1 MRINFKKLFATV
13 AILGIG
19 VSTFTPLT
27 TYAVNDKDVQISGG
41 GGGASKI
48 DSTISQK
55 AQDEANA
62 MLTENPDQVAS
73 ILTTV
78 LQNPNAALESEQYRA
93 VVNAFKNAPA
103 SVVEAVKNSKNLGK
117 NVFATFQNSPELRAT
132 LNQLFRD
139 SGNFFENIN
148 KLIDVRDNQSNGSQ
162 TVSNGVDGTP
172 SVLQSTMY
180 QTLLP
185 SIIYSRSQASNSA
198 GATVVSLS
206 DISKYS
212 VYSDGSTAQ
221 RYGFVTKQDKVQP
234 EGSQLANYLLAL
246 YSYDYLV
253 PVPKDLNGGNPVSV
267 FFNKVVRWATG
278 NSVPEYTPSSIA
290 LSMAAFFGSIYDAA
304 TSFLKMVFEGVKS
317 LNWNFIFGFTK
328 EGQATGFIGS
338 IMQVVS
344 EKLGF
349 SSGLVQALRYFIIT
363 IIFISFVVFIMVAM
377 GARSRTR
384 IRKGLINF
392 VVRIV
397 VIFVFIPVSGKFTDL
412 IGEMASGITGDFTT
426 PSRINSMFVL
436 DTLDWAATT
445 NLSFAPIT
453 NASPSTNTLDVFKGT
468 YEPTFE
474 NVQKLTQSVIKR
486 SEVAGLTTDK
496 TSAADLLNKVS
507 SREVVSVNAYFARLA
522 SAQSVG
528 SSSIAA
534 SNLPTSIS
542 SYHNPDGSE
551 AKINIP
557 FENIKPAFLSTKES
571 SEDEEGS
578 SSSDSSRAIYKWQV
592 NSGSKDT
599 LVELDSKAK
608 MVVEPIRWYNLDTYI
623 YGARLPDTMA
633 KEHANYSN
641 YINASGT
648 SQLNDPK
655 TGKAASDSL
664 KDALTA
670 NANVIA
676 LYNQYGGVAKITPG
690 GDPSLST
697 QTVAFLLQSEFSNGS
712 LTYRGYNTIASKTG
726 ETKNT
731 GVNGN
736 AFVRYTIPN
745 SGDVDLISKV
755 FSILTLWMCSAVV
768 AVYALIWVLKGPII
782 STLLITGKSFLKAA
796 ITGDITAAIK
806 FVAGDAAIKFSATFA
821 AVGTYMTL
829 GIMGGIINAIQG
841 LPTSYVNNNWVAK
854 IPIVGDFISSVAALI
869 GGMFICTLLTLA
881 LVWPIMRL
889 NLGGRG
895 KGKKPL
901 YAGFLGI
908 FIMIPYILFEALDEY
923 LEIIYQRVYG
933 KSRSR
938 TFGAKL
944 RNQADPIDQKK
955 LAGNLAKN
963 TAVVAAKAGLAT
975 MTGGASTAV
984 TSALGGAGTTLA
996 AQAGKTVLGAKS
1008 AANRFGGN
1016 MVDTLANMTGAP
1028 TGTGKDGMLR
1038 NVANGL
1044 KSNAEGYADE
1054 ASKVHVPTLAEA
1066 YKDHLD
1072 QHGLEKADN
1081 VEAIRRANQESGLSV
1096 SQRVANQH
1104 ERDRVENEK
1113 NRLIDADG
1121 ATAIKNIDELAASL
1135 ASAQAAEDA
1144 KKAEA
1149 QTTEDAKKVTVESNE
1164 TYTPTGKAGRTRKK
1178 VDGSHITAGNVT
1190 IQAQQVTAGGGSST
1204 TIKAENSTLDTV
1216 SRDGSM
1222 SGAPT
1227 TVQRDGSVAQA
1238 EQMAARL
1245 NQAVAGIEERISARK
1260 DVYVSDD
1267 ERKRLDSDKA
1277 VANREAIMK
1286 MQSSMNETMKAFDE
1300 TAEKL
1305 AKAHQLRTA
1314 YEGDKEKVD
1323 KIDKYITSL
1332 QNTNDN
1338 LKAKM
1343 EQITSVADKQLD
1355 RRVQLD
1361 IDNEKIAATID
1372 KSLNAGF
1379 TGAMRHAATAI
1390 SDLANNRDN
1399 AQALRD
1405 DWDRR
1410 VANKPESDADYQ
1422 ARQEKANAQNDAMSS
1437 ELTQELINEVR
1448 GLREESE
1455 YTNDLLLNDGLRR

>member
-1 MRINFKKLFATV
+1 MRINFKKLFAAV

-48 DSTISQK
+48 DAPISQK

-132 LNQLFRD
+132 LSQLFRD
-139 SGNFFENIN
+139 SGNFFENVN
-148 KLIDVRDNQSNGSQ
+148 KLIDVRDNQSSGSQ

-212 VYSDGSTAQ
+212 VYSDGSNAQ

-267 FFNKVVRWATG
+267 FFNKVIRWATG

-453 NASPSTNTLDVFKGT
+453 NSSPSTNTLDIFTEK
-468 YEPTFE
+468 YKPTFE

-534 SNLPTSIS
+534 SNLPAKIS

-592 NSGSKDT
+592 NSGSKDS

-670 NANVIA
+670 NANIIA

-697 QTVAFLLQSEFSNGS
+697 QTVAFLLQSEYSNGS

-796 ITGDITAAIK
+796 IAGDITAAIK
-806 FVAGDAAIKFSATFA
+806 FLAGDAAIKFSATFA

-829 GIMGGIINAIQG
+829 GIMGGIINSIQG

-955 LAGNLAKN
+955 LVGNLAKN
-963 TAVVAAKAGLAT
+963 TAVVTAKAGLAT

-1038 NVANGL
+1038 NLANGL
-1044 KSNAEGYADE
+1044 KSNAAGLADE

-1066 YKDHLD
+1066 YQEHRD
-1072 QHGLEKADN
+1072 QNAFEKADN
-1081 VEAIRRANQESGLSV
+1081 VEAIRRANRESGLSV
-1096 SQRVANQH
+1096 SQRVENQY
-1104 ERDRVENEK
+1104 ERDRIEKEK
-1113 NRLIDADG
+1113 NRLIDSDG
-1121 ATAIKNIDELAASL
+1121 ATAIKNIDELATSL
-1135 ASAQAAEDA
+1135 ASAQASEDA
-1144 KKAEA
+1144 KKE
-1149 QTTEDAKKVTVESNE
+1149 TTEATG
-1164 TYTPTGKAGRTRKK
+1164 TYTPTGKAGRTRKQ
-1178 VDGSHITAGNVT
+1178 VDGSHITAGNVK
-1190 IQAQQVTAGGGSST
+1190 IQTQQVTAEGGSST
-1204 TIKAENSTLDTV
+1204 TIKADNSTLESV

-1222 SGAPT
+1222 TGAPT

-1245 NQAVAGIEERISARK
+1245 NQAVAGIEERINARK

-1267 ERKRLDSDKA
+1267 ERKRLDSSKA

-1286 MQSSMNETMKAFDE
+1286 MQTSMNETMKAFDE
-1300 TAEKL
+1300 TAQKL
-1305 AKAHQLRTA
+1305 AKAHELRKS
-1314 YEGDKEKVD
+1314 YENDQEKVD
-1323 KIDKYITSL
+1323 KIDKYINSL
-1332 QNTNDN
+1332 QSNNDN
-1338 LKAKM
+1338 LKAKLT
-1343 EQITSVADKQLD
+1343 QITSFADKQLD
-1355 RRVQLD
+1355 RRVKLD

-1372 KSLNAGF
+1372 KSLNTGF
-1379 TGAMRHAATAI
+1379 TGAMRHAATAV

-1422 ARQEKANAQNDAMSS
+1422 ARMEKANTQNDAMSS
-1437 ELTQELINEVR
+1437 ELAQELVNEVR

-1455 YTNDLLLNDGLRR
+1455 YTNDLLLNEGIRR

>member
-1 MRINFKKLFATV
+1 MRIKRINFKKLFAVV

-27 TYAVNDKDVQISGG
+27 TYAIGGNDTNVGISPQEGG
-41 GGGASKI
+41 EGTAPKI
-48 DSTISQK
+48 DSFISQK
-55 AQDEANA
+55 SQDEANA
-62 MLTENPDQVAS
+62 MLTDNPDQVAS

-78 LQNPNAALESEQYRA
+78 LQNPQAALESEQYRA
-93 VVNAFKNAPA
+93 VVNAFKNAPD

-132 LNQLFRD
+132 LNQLFKD

-212 VYSDGSTAQ
+212 VYSDGSNAQ

-267 FFNKVVRWATG
+267 FFNKVIRWATG

-453 NASPSTNTLDVFKGT
+453 NSSPSTNTLDIFTEK
-468 YEPTFE
+468 YKPTFE

-534 SNLPTSIS
+534 SNLPAKIS

-592 NSGSKDT
+592 NSGSKDS

-670 NANVIA
+670 NANIIA

-697 QTVAFLLQSEFSNGS
+697 QTVAFLLQSEYSNGS

-806 FVAGDAAIKFSATFA
+806 FLAGDAAIKFSATFA

-829 GIMGGIINAIQG
+829 GIMGGIINSIQG

-963 TAVVAAKAGLAT
+963 TATVAAKAGLAT

-984 TSALGGAGTTLA
+984 TSALGGAGATLA
-996 AQAGKTVLGAKS
+996 AQAGKTMLGAKS

-1016 MVDTLANMTGAP
+1016 MVDKVANFTGAP
-1028 TGTGKDGMLR
+1028 SGTGKDGMLR
-1038 NVANGL
+1038 NLANGL
-1044 KSNAEGYADE
+1044 KSNADGLADE
-1054 ASKVHVPTLAEA
+1054 ASKVHVPTLSEA
-1066 YKDHLD
+1066 YQEHRD
-1072 QHGLEKADN
+1072 QNAFEKADN
-1081 VEAIRRANQESGLSV
+1081 VEAIRRANRESGLSV
-1096 SQRVANQH
+1096 SQRVENQY
-1104 ERDRVENEK
+1104 ERDRIEKEK
-1113 NRLIDADG
+1113 NRLIDADS

-1135 ASAQAAEDA
+1135 ASAQASEDA
-1144 KKAEA
+1144 KKA
-1149 QTTEDAKKVTVESNE
+1149 TTEANG
-1164 TYTPTGKAGRTRKK
+1164 TYTPTGKAGRTRKQ
-1178 VDGSHITAGNVT
+1178 VDGSHITAGNVK
-1190 IQAQQVTAGGGSST
+1190 IQTQQVTAEGGSST
-1204 TIKAENSTLDTV
+1204 TIKADNSTLDAV

-1222 SGAPT
+1222 TSAPS

-1245 NQAVAGIEERISARK
+1245 NQAVAGIEERINARK

-1267 ERKRLDSDKA
+1267 ERKRLDSSKA

-1286 MQSSMNETMKAFDE
+1286 MQTSMNETMKAFDE
-1300 TAEKL
+1300 TAQKL
-1305 AKAHQLRTA
+1305 AKAHELRKS
-1314 YEGDKEKVD
+1314 YENDQEKVD
-1323 KIDKYITSL
+1323 KIDKYINSL
-1332 QNTNDN
+1332 QSNNDN
-1338 LKAKM
+1338 LKAKLT
-1343 EQITSVADKQLD
+1343 QITSVADKQLD

-1372 KSLNAGF
+1372 KSLNTGF
-1379 TGAMRHAATAI
+1379 TGAMRHVATAV

-1422 ARQEKANAQNDAMSS
+1422 ARMEKANTQNDAMSS
-1437 ELTQELINEVR
+1437 ELAQELVNEVR

-1455 YTNDLLLNDGLRR
+1455 YTNDLLVNEGIRR

>member
-1 MRINFKKLFATV
+1 MRINFKKIFAVV
-13 AILGIG
+13 AIIGIG
-19 VSTFTPLT
+19 VATFTPLT
-27 TYAVNDKDVQISGG
+27 TYAVSDTDAQIIGG
-41 GGGASKI
+41 TGGVNKI
-48 DSTISQK
+48 DSSISQK
-55 AQDEANA
+55 VQDEANT
-62 MLTENPDQVAS
+62 MLTDDPDQVAS

-78 LQNPNAALESEQYRA
+78 LQNPKSALESEQYRA

-103 SVVEAVKNSKNLGK
+103 SVVQAVKNSKNLGK
-117 NVFATFQNSPELRAT
+117 NVIATLQNNPELRKT
-132 LNQLFRD
+132 LGQLFRD
-139 SGNFFENIN
+139 SGNFFENVN
-148 KLIDVRDNQSNGSQ
+148 QLIDVRDNQGSGSQ
-162 TVSNGVDGTP
+162 TVSSGVDGSP

-198 GATVVSLS
+198 GATVVSLA
-206 DISKYS
+206 DIEKYS
-212 VYSDGSTAQ
+212 VYVEGTNNNQ
-221 RYGFVTKQDKVQP
+221 RYGFVTKQNKTQP
-234 EGSQLANYLLAL
+234 EGAKLANYLLAL
-246 YSYDYLV
+246 YHYDYLV
-253 PVPKDLNGGNPVSV
+253 PVPKDLNGGNPVST

-290 LSMAAFFGSIYDAA
+290 LGMAAFFGSIYDAA
-304 TSFLKMVFEGVKS
+304 TSFLKLVFEGVKS

-338 IMQVVS
+338 IIQTVS

-349 SSGLVQALRYFIIT
+349 SSGLLQALRYFIIT
-363 IIFISFVVFIMVAM
+363 IIFISFVIFVMVAM

-426 PSRINSMFVL
+426 PSRVNSMFVL

-453 NASPSTNTLDVFKGT
+453 NASPSTNTLDIFKGT
-468 YEPTFE
+468 YEPTFD

-507 SREVVSVNAYFARLA
+507 SREVVSVNAYFSRIA

-534 SNLPTSIS
+534 SNLPTNIS
-542 SYHNPDGSE
+542 SYKNPDGSD

-578 SSSDSSRAIYKWQV
+578 SSSDSSLAIYKWQV
-592 NSGSKDT
+592 NSGSKES

-648 SQLNDPK
+648 SQLNDPR
-655 TGKAASDSL
+655 TGKAASDAL
-664 KDALTA
+664 KDALIA
-670 NANVIA
+670 NSNIIA
-676 LYNQYGGVAKITPG
+676 LYNQYAGVAKITPG

-745 SGDVDLISKV
+745 SGDTDLISKV
-755 FSILTLWMCSAVV
+755 FSLLTLWMCSAVV

-782 STLLITGKSFLKAA
+782 ATLLITGKSFLKAA
-796 ITGDITAAIK
+796 VTGDITAAIK

-854 IPIVGDFISSVAALI
+854 IPIVGDFISSVSALI

-955 LAGNLAKN
+955 LVGNLAKN
-963 TAVVAAKAGLAT
+963 TATIAAKAGLAT

-984 TSALGGAGTTLA
+984 TSALGGAGSTLA
-996 AQAGKTVLGAKS
+996 AQAGKTLLGTKS
-1008 AANRFGGN
+1008 AASRFGGGL
-1016 MVDTLANMTGAP
+1016 VDKVADFTGAP
-1028 TGTGKDGMLR
+1028 TGTGKDGILR
-1038 NVANGL
+1038 NLASGL
-1044 KSNAEGYADE
+1044 KTSAEGYADE
-1054 ASKVHVPTLAEA
+1054 AGKVHVPTLAEA
-1066 YKDHLD
+1066 YKEHRD
-1072 QHGLEKADN
+1072 QNALESD
-1081 VEAIRRANQESGLSV
+1081 VEAIRRANRESGLSV
-1096 SQRVANQH
+1096 SQRVTNQY
-1104 ERDRVENEK
+1104 ERDQIEKEK

-1135 ASAQAAEDA
+1135 AAAQASEDV
-1144 KKAEA
+1144 KKATAEA
-1149 QTTEDAKKVTVESNE
+1149 NG

-1178 VDGSHITAGNVT
+1178 VDGSHITAENVT
-1190 IQAQQVTAGGGSST
+1190 IQTQQVTAEGGSST
-1204 TIKAENSTLDTV
+1204 TIKSDNSTLDAV

-1222 SGAPT
+1222 TGTPT

-1245 NQAVAGIEERISARK
+1245 NQAVAGIEERINARK

-1286 MQSSMNETMKAFDE
+1286 MQTSMNETMKAFDE
-1300 TAEKL
+1300 ASAKL
-1305 AKAHQLRTA
+1305 AKAHQLREA
-1314 YEGDKEKVD
+1314 YGNDTEKVD
-1323 KIDKYITSL
+1323 KIDKYINSL
-1332 QNTNDN
+1332 QSTTDN
-1338 LKAKM
+1338 LKVKM
-1343 EQITSVADKQLD
+1343 SQITSVADKQLD
-1355 RRVQLD
+1355 RRVKLD

-1422 ARQEKANAQNDAMSS
+1422 ARMEKANTQNDAMSS
-1437 ELTQELINEVR
+1437 ELAQELINEVR

-1455 YTNDLLLNDGLRR
+1455 YTNDLLLNEGIRR

>member
-1 MRINFKKLFATV
+1 MRINFKKIFAVV

-27 TYAVNDKDVQISGG
+27 TYAVSGTDTQIVGG
-41 GGGASKI
+41 TGGVNKI
-48 DSTISQK
+48 DSSISQK
-55 AQDEANA
+55 AQDEANT
-62 MLTENPDQVAS
+62 MLTDDPDQVAS

-78 LQNPNAALESEQYRA
+78 LQNPQAALESEQYRA

-103 SVVEAVKNSKNLGK
+103 SVVQAVKNSKNLGK
-117 NVFATFQNSPELRAT
+117 NVIATLQNNPELRKT
-132 LNQLFRD
+132 LGQLFRD
-139 SGNFFENIN
+139 SGNFFENVN
-148 KLIDVRDNQSNGSQ
+148 QLIDVRDNQGSGSQ
-162 TVSNGVDGTP
+162 TVSSGVDGTP

-198 GATVVSLS
+198 GATVVSLA
-206 DISKYS
+206 DIEKYG
-212 VYSDGSTAQ
+212 VYVEGTNNPQ
-221 RYGFVTKQDKVQP
+221 RYGFVTKQNKTQP
-234 EGSQLANYLLAL
+234 EGTKLANYLLAL
-246 YSYDYLV
+246 YHYDYLV
-253 PVPKDLNGGNPVSV
+253 PVPKDLNGGNLVST

-278 NSVPEYTPSSIA
+278 TSVPEYTPSSIA
-290 LSMAAFFGSIYDAA
+290 LGMAAFFGSIYDAA
-304 TSFLKMVFEGVKS
+304 TSFLKLVFEGVKS

-338 IMQVVS
+338 IIQTVS

-349 SSGLVQALRYFIIT
+349 SSGLLQALRYFIIT
-363 IIFISFVVFIMVAM
+363 IIFISFVIFVMVAM

-412 IGEMASGITGDFTT
+412 IGEMASGITGDFST
-426 PSRINSMFVL
+426 PSRVNSMFVL

-445 NLSFAPIT
+445 NLSLAPIT
-453 NASPSTNTLDVFKGT
+453 NASPSTNTLDIFKGT
-468 YEPTFE
+468 YEPTFD

-507 SREVVSVNAYFARLA
+507 SREVVSVNAYFARVS

-534 SNLPTSIS
+534 SNLPTNIS
-542 SYHNPDGSE
+542 SYRNPDGSD

-571 SEDEEGS
+571 SDDEEGS
-578 SSSDSSRAIYKWQV
+578 SSSDSSLAIYKWQV
-592 NSGSKDT
+592 NSGSKDS

-608 MVVEPIRWYNLDTYI
+608 MVVEPVRWYNLDTYI

-648 SQLNDPK
+648 SQLNDPRS
-655 TGKAASDSL
+655 GKAASDAL
-664 KDALTA
+664 KDSLVA
-670 NANVIA
+670 NANIIA
-676 LYNQYGGVAKITPG
+676 LYNQYAGVAKITPS

-697 QTVAFLLQSEFSNGS
+697 QTVAFLLQSEYSNGS

-745 SGDVDLISKV
+745 SGDTDLISKV
-755 FSILTLWMCSAVV
+755 FSLLTLWMCSAVV

-796 ITGDITAAIK
+796 VTGDITAAIK

-955 LAGNLAKN
+955 LVGNLAKN
-963 TAVVAAKAGLAT
+963 TATVTAKAGLAT

-984 TSALGGAGTTLA
+984 TSALGGAGATLA
-996 AQAGKTVLGAKS
+996 AQAGKTMLGAKS

-1016 MVDTLANMTGAP
+1016 MVDKVANFTGAP
-1028 TGTGKDGMLR
+1028 SGTGKDGMLR
-1038 NVANGL
+1038 NLSNGL
-1044 KSNAEGYADE
+1044 KSNAAGLADE
-1054 ASKVHVPTLAEA
+1054 ASKVHVPTLSEA
-1066 YKDHLD
+1066 YQEHRD
-1072 QHGLEKADN
+1072 QNAFEKADN
-1081 VEAIRRANQESGLSV
+1081 VEAIRRANRESGLSV
-1096 SQRVANQH
+1096 SQRVENQY
-1104 ERDRVENEK
+1104 ERDRIEKEK
-1113 NRLIDADG
+1113 NRLIDADS

-1135 ASAQAAEDA
+1135 ALAQASEDA
-1144 KKAEA
+1144 KKE
-1149 QTTEDAKKVTVESNE
+1149 TTEANG
-1164 TYTPTGKAGRTRKK
+1164 TYTPTGKTERTRKQ
-1178 VDGSHITAGNVT
+1178 VDGSHITAGNVK
-1190 IQAQQVTAGGGSST
+1190 IQTQQVTAEGGSST
-1204 TIKAENSTLDTV
+1204 TIKADNSTLESV

-1222 SGAPT
+1222 TGAPT

-1245 NQAVAGIEERISARK
+1245 NQAVAGIEERINARK

-1267 ERKRLDSDKA
+1267 ERKRLDSSKA

-1286 MQSSMNETMKAFDE
+1286 MQTSMNETMKAFDE
-1300 TAEKL
+1300 TAQKL
-1305 AKAHQLRTA
+1305 AKAHELRKS
-1314 YEGDKEKVD
+1314 YENDQEKVD
-1323 KIDKYITSL
+1323 KIDKYINSL
-1332 QNTNDN
+1332 QSNNDN
-1338 LKAKM
+1338 LKAKLT
-1343 EQITSVADKQLD
+1343 QITSVADKQLD
-1355 RRVQLD
+1355 RRVKLD
-1361 IDNEKIAATID
+1361 IDNEKIASTID
-1372 KSLNAGF
+1372 KSLNTGF

-1422 ARQEKANAQNDAMSS
+1422 ARMEKANTQNDAMSS
-1437 ELTQELINEVR
+1437 ELAQELVNEVR

-1455 YTNDLLLNDGLRR
+1455 YTNDLLLNEGIRR

>member
-1 MRINFKKLFATV
+1 MRINFKKLFAAV

-48 DSTISQK
+48 DAPISQK

-132 LNQLFRD
+132 LSQLFRD
-139 SGNFFENIN
+139 SGNFFENVN
-148 KLIDVRDNQSNGSQ
+148 KLIDVRDNQSSGSQ

-212 VYSDGSTAQ
+212 VYSDGSNAQ

-267 FFNKVVRWATG
+267 FFNKVIRWATG

-453 NASPSTNTLDVFKGT
+453 NSSPSTNTLDIFTEK
-468 YEPTFE
+468 YKPTFE

-534 SNLPTSIS
+534 SNLPAKIS

-592 NSGSKDT
+592 NSGSKDS

-670 NANVIA
+670 NANIIA

-697 QTVAFLLQSEFSNGS
+697 QTVAFLLQSEYSNGS

-796 ITGDITAAIK
+796 IVGDITAAIK
-806 FVAGDAAIKFSATFA
+806 FLAGDAAIKFSATFA

-829 GIMGGIINAIQG
+829 GIMGGIINSIQG

-955 LAGNLAKN
+955 LVGNLAKN
-963 TAVVAAKAGLAT
+963 TAVVTAKAGLAT

-1038 NVANGL
+1038 NLANGL
-1044 KSNAEGYADE
+1044 KSNAAGLADE

-1066 YKDHLD
+1066 YQEHRD
-1072 QHGLEKADN
+1072 QNAFEKADN
-1081 VEAIRRANQESGLSV
+1081 VEAIRRANRESGLSV
-1096 SQRVANQH
+1096 SQRVENQY
-1104 ERDRVENEK
+1104 ERDRIEKEK
-1113 NRLIDADG
+1113 NRLIDSDG

-1135 ASAQAAEDA
+1135 ASAQASEDA
-1144 KKAEA
+1144 KKE
-1149 QTTEDAKKVTVESNE
+1149 TTEATG
-1164 TYTPTGKAGRTRKK
+1164 TYTPTGKAGRTRKQ
-1178 VDGSHITAGNVT
+1178 VDGSHITAGNVK
-1190 IQAQQVTAGGGSST
+1190 IQTQQVTAEGGSST
-1204 TIKAENSTLDTV
+1204 TIKADNSTLESV

-1222 SGAPT
+1222 TGAPT

-1245 NQAVAGIEERISARK
+1245 NQAVAGIEERINARK

-1267 ERKRLDSDKA
+1267 ERKRLDSSKA

-1286 MQSSMNETMKAFDE
+1286 MQTSMNETMKAFDD
-1300 TAEKL
+1300 TAQKL
-1305 AKAHQLRTA
+1305 AKAHELRKS
-1314 YEGDKEKVD
+1314 YENDQEKVD
-1323 KIDKYITSL
+1323 KIDKYINSL
-1332 QNTNDN
+1332 QSNNDN
-1338 LKAKM
+1338 LKAKLT
-1343 EQITSVADKQLD
+1343 QITSFADKQLD
-1355 RRVQLD
+1355 RRVKLD

-1372 KSLNAGF
+1372 KSLNTGF
-1379 TGAMRHAATAI
+1379 TGAMRHAATAV

-1422 ARQEKANAQNDAMSS
+1422 ARMEKANTQNDAMSS
-1437 ELTQELINEVR
+1437 ELAQELVNEVR

-1455 YTNDLLLNDGLRR
+1455 YTNDLLLNEGIRR

>member
-1 MRINFKKLFATV
+1 MRINFKKLFAAV

-48 DSTISQK
+48 DAPISQK

-132 LNQLFRD
+132 LSQLFRD
-139 SGNFFENIN
+139 SGNFFENVN
-148 KLIDVRDNQSNGSQ
+148 KLIDVRDNQSSGSQ

-212 VYSDGSTAQ
+212 VYSDGSNAQ

-267 FFNKVVRWATG
+267 FFNKVIRWATG

-453 NASPSTNTLDVFKGT
+453 NSSPSTNTLDIFTEK
-468 YEPTFE
+468 YKPTFE

-534 SNLPTSIS
+534 SNLPAKIS

-592 NSGSKDT
+592 NSGSKDS

-670 NANVIA
+670 NANIIA

-697 QTVAFLLQSEFSNGS
+697 QTVAFLLQSEYSNGS

-796 ITGDITAAIK
+796 IAGDITAAIK
-806 FVAGDAAIKFSATFA
+806 FLAGDAAIKFSATFA

-829 GIMGGIINAIQG
+829 GIMGGIINSIQG

-955 LAGNLAKN
+955 LVGNLAKN
-963 TAVVAAKAGLAT
+963 TAVVTAKAGLAT

-1038 NVANGL
+1038 NLANGL
-1044 KSNAEGYADE
+1044 KSNAAGLADE

-1066 YKDHLD
+1066 YQEHRD
-1072 QHGLEKADN
+1072 QNAFEKADN
-1081 VEAIRRANQESGLSV
+1081 VEAIRRANRESGLSV
-1096 SQRVANQH
+1096 SQRVENQY
-1104 ERDRVENEK
+1104 ERDRIEKEK
-1113 NRLIDADG
+1113 NRLIDSDG

-1135 ASAQAAEDA
+1135 ASAQASEDA
-1144 KKAEA
+1144 KKE
-1149 QTTEDAKKVTVESNE
+1149 TTEATG
-1164 TYTPTGKAGRTRKK
+1164 TYTPTGKAGRTRKQ
-1178 VDGSHITAGNVT
+1178 VDGSHITAGNVK
-1190 IQAQQVTAGGGSST
+1190 IQTQQVTAEGGSST
-1204 TIKAENSTLDTV
+1204 TIKADNSTLESV

-1222 SGAPT
+1222 TGAPT

-1245 NQAVAGIEERISARK
+1245 NQAVAGIEERINARK

-1267 ERKRLDSDKA
+1267 ERKRLDSSKA

-1286 MQSSMNETMKAFDE
+1286 MQTSMNETMKAFDE
-1300 TAEKL
+1300 TAQKL
-1305 AKAHQLRTA
+1305 AKAHELRKS
-1314 YEGDKEKVD
+1314 YENDQEKVD
-1323 KIDKYITSL
+1323 KIDKYINSL
-1332 QNTNDN
+1332 QSNNDN
-1338 LKAKM
+1338 LKAKLT
-1343 EQITSVADKQLD
+1343 QITSVADKQLD
-1355 RRVQLD
+1355 RRVKLD
-1361 IDNEKIAATID
+1361 IDNEKIASTID
-1372 KSLNAGF
+1372 KSLNTGF

-1422 ARQEKANAQNDAMSS
+1422 ARMEKANTQNDAMSS
-1437 ELTQELINEVR
+1437 ELAQELVNEVR

-1455 YTNDLLLNDGLRR
+1455 YTNDLLLNEGIRR

>member
-1 MRINFKKLFATV
+1 MRINFKKIFAVV

-19 VSTFTPLT
+19 VSTLTPLT
-27 TYAVNDKDVQISGG
+27 TYAVDNSNVNITGG
-41 GGGASKI
+41 GDGNGGGVYKI
-48 DSTISQK
+48 DSFISQK
-55 AQDEANA
+55 SQDEANA
-62 MLTENPDQVAS
+62 MLTDNPDQVAS

-78 LQNPNAALESEQYRA
+78 LQNPKAALESEQYRA

-103 SVVEAVKNSKNLGK
+103 SVVQAVKNSKSLGK
-117 NVFATFQNSPELRAT
+117 NVIATLQNNPELRQT
-132 LNQLFRD
+132 LSQLFKD
-139 SGNFFENIN
+139 SGNFFENVN
-148 KLIDVRDNQSNGSQ
+148 QLIDVRDNQSNGSQ
-162 TVSNGVDGTP
+162 TVSSGVNGTP

-198 GATVVSLS
+198 GATVVSLA
-206 DISKYS
+206 DIEKYG
-212 VYSDGSTAQ
+212 VYVEGTNNPQ
-221 RYGFVTKQDKVQP
+221 RYGFVTKQNKTQP
-234 EGSQLANYLLAL
+234 EGAQLANYLLAL
-246 YSYDYLV
+246 YHYDYLV
-253 PVPKDLNGGNPVSV
+253 PVPKDLNGGNPVST

-278 NSVPEYTPSSIA
+278 TSVPEYTPSSIA
-290 LSMAAFFGSIYDAA
+290 LGMAAFFGSIYDAA
-304 TSFLKMVFEGVKS
+304 TSFSKLVFEGVKS

-338 IMQVVS
+338 IIQTVS

-349 SSGLVQALRYFIIT
+349 SSGLLQALRYFIIT
-363 IIFISFVVFIMVAM
+363 IIFISFVIFVMVAM

-412 IGEMASGITGDFTT
+412 IGEMTSGITGDFTT
-426 PSRINSMFVL
+426 PSRVNSMFVL

-445 NLSFAPIT
+445 NLSLAPIT
-453 NASPSTNTLDVFKGT
+453 NASPSTNTLDIFKGT
-468 YEPTFE
+468 YEPTFD

-507 SREVVSVNAYFARLA
+507 SREVVSVNAYFARVS

-534 SNLPTSIS
+534 SNLPTNIS
-542 SYHNPDGSE
+542 SYRNPDGSE
-551 AKINIP
+551 AKVNIP

-571 SEDEEGS
+571 SEEEEGS
-578 SSSDSSRAIYKWQV
+578 SSSDSSMAIYKWQV
-592 NSGSKDT
+592 NSGSKDS

-608 MVVEPIRWYNLDTYI
+608 MVVEPVRWYNLDTYI

-648 SQLNDPK
+648 SQLNDPRS
-655 TGKAASDSL
+655 GKAASDAL
-664 KDALTA
+664 KDSLVA
-670 NANVIA
+670 NANIIA
-676 LYNQYGGVAKITPG
+676 LYNQYAGVAKITPG

-697 QTVAFLLQSEFSNGS
+697 QTVAFLLQSEYSNGS

-745 SGDVDLISKV
+745 SGDTDLISKV
-755 FSILTLWMCSAVV
+755 FSLLTLWMCSAVV

-796 ITGDITAAIK
+796 VTGDITAAIK

-854 IPIVGDFISSVAALI
+854 IPIVGDFISSVSALI

-963 TAVVAAKAGLAT
+963 TATVAAKAGLAT

-984 TSALGGAGTTLA
+984 TSALGGAGATLA
-996 AQAGKTVLGAKS
+996 AQAGKTMLGAKS

-1016 MVDTLANMTGAP
+1016 MVDKVANFTGAP

-1038 NVANGL
+1038 NLANGL
-1044 KSNAEGYADE
+1044 KSNAVGLADE

-1066 YKDHLD
+1066 YQEHRD
-1072 QHGLEKADN
+1072 QNAFEKADN
-1081 VEAIRRANQESGLSV
+1081 VEAIRRANRESGLSV
-1096 SQRVANQH
+1096 SQRVENQY
-1104 ERDRVENEK
+1104 ERDRIEKEK

-1144 KKAEA
+1144 KKA
-1149 QTTEDAKKVTVESNE
+1149 TTESNG
-1164 TYTPTGKAGRTRKK
+1164 TYTPTGKAGRTRKQ
-1178 VDGSHITAGNVT
+1178 VDGSHITAGNVK
-1190 IQAQQVTAGGGSST
+1190 IQTQQVTAEGGSST
-1204 TIKAENSTLDTV
+1204 TIKADNSTLESV

-1222 SGAPT
+1222 TGAPT

-1245 NQAVAGIEERISARK
+1245 NQAVAGIEERINARK

-1267 ERKRLDSDKA
+1267 ERKRLDSSKA

-1286 MQSSMNETMKAFDE
+1286 MQTSMNETMKAFDE
-1300 TAEKL
+1300 TAQKL
-1305 AKAHQLRTA
+1305 AKAHELRKS
-1314 YEGDKEKVD
+1314 YENDQEKVD
-1323 KIDKYITSL
+1323 KIDKYINSL
-1332 QNTNDN
+1332 QSNNDN
-1338 LKAKM
+1338 LKAKLT
-1343 EQITSVADKQLD
+1343 QITSVADKQLD
-1355 RRVQLD
+1355 RRVKLD

-1372 KSLNAGF
+1372 KSLNTGF

-1422 ARQEKANAQNDAMSS
+1422 ARMEKANTQNDAMSS
-1437 ELTQELINEVR
+1437 ELAQELVNEVR

-1455 YTNDLLLNDGLRR
+1455 YTNDLLLNEGIRR

>member
-1 MRINFKKLFATV
+1 MRINFKKIFAVV

-19 VSTFTPLT
+19 VATFTPLT
-27 TYAVNDKDVQISGG
+27 TYAVDNSNVNITGG
-41 GGGASKI
+41 GDGNGGGVYKI
-48 DSTISQK
+48 DSFISQK
-55 AQDEANA
+55 SQDEANA
-62 MLTENPDQVAS
+62 MLTDNPDQVAS

-78 LQNPNAALESEQYRA
+78 LQNPKAALESEQYRA

-103 SVVEAVKNSKNLGK
+103 SVVQAVKNSKSLGK
-117 NVFATFQNSPELRAT
+117 NVIATLQNNPELRQT
-132 LNQLFRD
+132 LSQLFKD
-139 SGNFFENIN
+139 SGNFFENVN
-148 KLIDVRDNQSNGSQ
+148 QLIDVRDNQSNGSQ
-162 TVSNGVDGTP
+162 TVSSGVNGTP

-198 GATVVSLS
+198 GATVVSLA
-206 DISKYS
+206 DIEKYG
-212 VYSDGSTAQ
+212 VYVEGTNNPQ
-221 RYGFVTKQDKVQP
+221 RYGFVTKQNKTQP
-234 EGSQLANYLLAL
+234 EGAQLANYLLAL
-246 YSYDYLV
+246 YHYDYLV
-253 PVPKDLNGGNPVSV
+253 PVPKDLNGGNPVST

-278 NSVPEYTPSSIA
+278 TSVPEYTPSSIA
-290 LSMAAFFGSIYDAA
+290 LGMAAFFGSIYDAA
-304 TSFLKMVFEGVKS
+304 TSFLKLVFEGVKS

-338 IMQVVS
+338 IIQTVS

-349 SSGLVQALRYFIIT
+349 SSGLLQALRYFIIT
-363 IIFISFVVFIMVAM
+363 IIFISFVIFVMVAM

-426 PSRINSMFVL
+426 PSRVNSMFVL

-445 NLSFAPIT
+445 NLSLAPIT
-453 NASPSTNTLDVFKGT
+453 NASPSTNTLDIFKGT
-468 YEPTFE
+468 YEPTFD

-507 SREVVSVNAYFARLA
+507 SREVVSVNAYFARVS

-534 SNLPTSIS
+534 SNLPTNIS
-542 SYHNPDGSE
+542 SYRNPDGSD

-571 SEDEEGS
+571 SDDEEGS
-578 SSSDSSRAIYKWQV
+578 SSSDSSLAIYKWQV
-592 NSGSKDT
+592 NSGSKDS

-608 MVVEPIRWYNLDTYI
+608 MVVEPVRWYNLDTYI

-648 SQLNDPK
+648 SQLNDPRS
-655 TGKAASDSL
+655 GKAASDAL
-664 KDALTA
+664 KDSLIA
-670 NANVIA
+670 NANIIA
-676 LYNQYGGVAKITPG
+676 LYNQYAGVAKITPG

-697 QTVAFLLQSEFSNGS
+697 QTVAFLLQSEYSNGS

-745 SGDVDLISKV
+745 SGDTDLISKV
-755 FSILTLWMCSAVV
+755 FSLLTLWMCSAVV

-796 ITGDITAAIK
+796 VTGDITAAIK

-854 IPIVGDFISSVAALI
+854 IPIVGDFISSVSALI

-955 LAGNLAKN
+955 LVGNLAKN
-963 TAVVAAKAGLAT
+963 TATVAAKAGLAT
-975 MTGGASTAV
+975 ITGGASTAV
-984 TSALGGAGTTLA
+984 TSALGGAGATLT
-996 AQAGKTVLGAKS
+996 AQAGKTMLGAKS

-1016 MVDTLANMTGAP
+1016 MVDKVANFTGAP
-1028 TGTGKDGMLR
+1028 SGTGKDGMLR
-1038 NVANGL
+1038 NLANGL
-1044 KSNAEGYADE
+1044 KSNADGLADE
-1054 ASKVHVPTLAEA
+1054 ASKVHVPTLSEA
-1066 YKDHLD
+1066 YQEHRD
-1072 QHGLEKADN
+1072 QNAFEKADN
-1081 VEAIRRANQESGLSV
+1081 VEAIRRANRESGLSV
-1096 SQRVANQH
+1096 SQRVENQY
-1104 ERDRVENEK
+1104 ERDRIEKEK

-1135 ASAQAAEDA
+1135 ASAQASEDV
-1144 KKAEA
+1144 KKA
-1149 QTTEDAKKVTVESNE
+1149 TTEANG
-1164 TYTPTGKAGRTRKK
+1164 TYTPTGKAGRTRKQ
-1178 VDGSHITAGNVT
+1178 VDGSHITAGNVK
-1190 IQAQQVTAGGGSST
+1190 IQTQQVTAEGGSST
-1204 TIKAENSTLDTV
+1204 TIKADNSTLESV

-1222 SGAPT
+1222 TGSPT

-1245 NQAVAGIEERISARK
+1245 NQAVAGIEERINARK

-1267 ERKRLDSDKA
+1267 ERKRLDSSKA

-1286 MQSSMNETMKAFDE
+1286 MQTSMNETMKAFDE
-1300 TAEKL
+1300 TAQKL
-1305 AKAHQLRTA
+1305 AKAHELRKS
-1314 YEGDKEKVD
+1314 YENDPEKVD
-1323 KIDKYITSL
+1323 KIDKYINSL
-1332 QNTNDN
+1332 QSNNDN
-1338 LKAKM
+1338 LKAKLT
-1343 EQITSVADKQLD
+1343 QITSFADKQLD
-1355 RRVQLD
+1355 RRVKLD

-1372 KSLNAGF
+1372 KSLNTGF

-1422 ARQEKANAQNDAMSS
+1422 ARMEKANTQKDAMSS
-1437 ELTQELINEVR
+1437 ELAQELINEVR

-1455 YTNDLLLNDGLRR
+1455 YTNDLLLNEGIKR

>member
-1 MRINFKKLFATV
+1 MRINFKKLFAAV

-48 DSTISQK
+48 DAPISQK

-132 LNQLFRD
+132 LSQLFRD
-139 SGNFFENIN
+139 SGNFFENVN
-148 KLIDVRDNQSNGSQ
+148 KLIDVRDNQSSGSQ

-212 VYSDGSTAQ
+212 VYSDGSNAQ

-267 FFNKVVRWATG
+267 FFNKVIRWATG

-453 NASPSTNTLDVFKGT
+453 NSSPSTNTLDIFTEK
-468 YEPTFE
+468 YKPTFE

-534 SNLPTSIS
+534 SNLPAKIS

-592 NSGSKDT
+592 NSGSKDS

-670 NANVIA
+670 NANIIA

-697 QTVAFLLQSEFSNGS
+697 QTVAFLLQSEYSNGS

-796 ITGDITAAIK
+796 IAGDITAAIK
-806 FVAGDAAIKFSATFA
+806 FLAGDAAIKFSATFA

-829 GIMGGIINAIQG
+829 GIMGGIINSIQG

-955 LAGNLAKN
+955 LVGNLAKN
-963 TAVVAAKAGLAT
+963 TAVVTAKAGLAT

-1038 NVANGL
+1038 NLANGL
-1044 KSNAEGYADE
+1044 KSNAAGLADE

-1066 YKDHLD
+1066 YQEHRD
-1072 QHGLEKADN
+1072 QNAFEKADN
-1081 VEAIRRANQESGLSV
+1081 VEAIRRANRESGLSV
-1096 SQRVANQH
+1096 SQRVENQY
-1104 ERDRVENEK
+1104 ERDRIEKEK
-1113 NRLIDADG
+1113 NRLIDSDG

-1135 ASAQAAEDA
+1135 ASAQASEDA
-1144 KKAEA
+1144 KKE
-1149 QTTEDAKKVTVESNE
+1149 TTEATG
-1164 TYTPTGKAGRTRKK
+1164 TYTPTGKAGRTRKQ
-1178 VDGSHITAGNVT
+1178 VDGSHITAGNVK
-1190 IQAQQVTAGGGSST
+1190 IQTQQVTAEGGSST
-1204 TIKAENSTLDTV
+1204 TIKADNSTLESV

-1222 SGAPT
+1222 TGAPT

-1245 NQAVAGIEERISARK
+1245 NQAVAGIEERINARK

-1267 ERKRLDSDKA
+1267 ERKRLDSSKA

-1286 MQSSMNETMKAFDE
+1286 MQTSMNETMKAFDE
-1300 TAEKL
+1300 TAQKL
-1305 AKAHQLRTA
+1305 AKAHELRKS
-1314 YEGDKEKVD
+1314 YENDQEKVD
-1323 KIDKYITSL
+1323 KIDKYINSL
-1332 QNTNDN
+1332 QSNNDN
-1338 LKAKM
+1338 LKAKLT
-1343 EQITSVADKQLD
+1343 QITSFADKQLD
-1355 RRVQLD
+1355 RRVKLD

-1372 KSLNAGF
+1372 KSLNTGF
-1379 TGAMRHAATAI
+1379 TGAMRHAATAV

-1422 ARQEKANAQNDAMSS
+1422 ARMEKANTQNDAMSS
-1437 ELTQELINEVR
+1437 ELAQELVNEVR

-1455 YTNDLLLNDGLRR
+1455 YTNDLLLNEGIRR

>member
-1 MRINFKKLFATV
+1 
-13 AILGIG
+13 
-19 VSTFTPLT
+19 
-27 TYAVNDKDVQISGG
+27 
-41 GGGASKI
+41 
-48 DSTISQK
+48 
-55 AQDEANA
+55 
-62 MLTENPDQVAS
+62 
-73 ILTTV
+73 
-78 LQNPNAALESEQYRA
+78 
-93 VVNAFKNAPA
+93 
-103 SVVEAVKNSKNLGK
+103 
-117 NVFATFQNSPELRAT
+117 
-132 LNQLFRD
+132 
-139 SGNFFENIN
+139 
-148 KLIDVRDNQSNGSQ
+148 
-162 TVSNGVDGTP
+162 
-172 SVLQSTMY
+172 
-180 QTLLP
+180 
-185 SIIYSRSQASNSA
+185 
-198 GATVVSLS
+198 
-206 DISKYS
+206 
-212 VYSDGSTAQ
+212 
-221 RYGFVTKQDKVQP
+221 
-234 EGSQLANYLLAL
+234 
-246 YSYDYLV
+246 
-253 PVPKDLNGGNPVSV
+253 
-267 FFNKVVRWATG
+267 
-278 NSVPEYTPSSIA
+278 
-290 LSMAAFFGSIYDAA
+290 
-304 TSFLKMVFEGVKS
+304 
-317 LNWNFIFGFTK
+317 
-328 EGQATGFIGS
+328 
-338 IMQVVS
+338 
-344 EKLGF
+344 
-349 SSGLVQALRYFIIT
+349 
-363 IIFISFVVFIMVAM
+363 
-377 GARSRTR
+377 
-384 IRKGLINF
+384 
-392 VVRIV
+392 
-397 VIFVFIPVSGKFTDL
+397 
-412 IGEMASGITGDFTT
+412 
-426 PSRINSMFVL
+426 MFVL

-445 NLSFAPIT
+445 NLSLAPIT
-453 NASPSTNTLDVFKGT
+453 NASPSTNTLDIFKGT
-468 YEPTFE
+468 YEPTFD

-507 SREVVSVNAYFARLA
+507 SREVVSVNAYFARVS

-534 SNLPTSIS
+534 SNLPTNIS
-542 SYHNPDGSE
+542 SYRNPDGSD

-571 SEDEEGS
+571 SDDEEGS
-578 SSSDSSRAIYKWQV
+578 SSSDSSLAIYKWQV
-592 NSGSKDT
+592 NSGSKDS

-608 MVVEPIRWYNLDTYI
+608 MVVEPVRWYNLDTYI

-648 SQLNDPK
+648 SQLNDPRS
-655 TGKAASDSL
+655 GKAASDAL
-664 KDALTA
+664 KDSLVA
-670 NANVIA
+670 NANIIA
-676 LYNQYGGVAKITPG
+676 LYNQYAGVAKITPG

-697 QTVAFLLQSEFSNGS
+697 QTVAFLLQSEYSNGS

-745 SGDVDLISKV
+745 SGDTDLISKV
-755 FSILTLWMCSAVV
+755 FSLLTLWMCSAVV

-796 ITGDITAAIK
+796 VTGDITAAIK

-854 IPIVGDFISSVAALI
+854 IPIVGDFISSVSALI

-955 LAGNLAKN
+955 LVGNLAKN
-963 TAVVAAKAGLAT
+963 TATVAAKAGLAT

-984 TSALGGAGTTLA
+984 TSALGGAGATLA
-996 AQAGKTVLGAKS
+996 AQAGKTMLGAKS

-1016 MVDTLANMTGAP
+1016 MVDKVANFTGAP

-1038 NVANGL
+1038 NLANGL
-1044 KSNAEGYADE
+1044 KSNAAVLADE
-1054 ASKVHVPTLAEA
+1054 AGKVHVPTLAEA
-1066 YKDHLD
+1066 YQEHRD
-1072 QHGLEKADN
+1072 QNAFEKADN
-1081 VEAIRRANQESGLSV
+1081 VEAIRRANRESGLSV
-1096 SQRVANQH
+1096 SQRVENQY
-1104 ERDRVENEK
+1104 ERDRIEKEK
-1113 NRLIDADG
+1113 NRLIDADS

-1135 ASAQAAEDA
+1135 ASAQASEDA
-1144 KKAEA
+1144 KKE
-1149 QTTEDAKKVTVESNE
+1149 TTEANG
-1164 TYTPTGKAGRTRKK
+1164 TYTPTGKTERTRKQ
-1178 VDGSHITAGNVT
+1178 VDGSQITAGNVK
-1190 IQAQQVTAGGGSST
+1190 IQTQQVTAEGGSST
-1204 TIKAENSTLDTV
+1204 TIKADNSTLESV

-1222 SGAPT
+1222 TGAPT

-1245 NQAVAGIEERISARK
+1245 NQAVAGIEERINARK

-1267 ERKRLDSDKA
+1267 ERKRLDSSKA

-1286 MQSSMNETMKAFDE
+1286 MQTSMNETMKAFDE
-1300 TAEKL
+1300 TAQKL
-1305 AKAHQLRTA
+1305 AKAHELRKS
-1314 YEGDKEKVD
+1314 YENDQEKVD
-1323 KIDKYITSL
+1323 KIDKYINSL
-1332 QNTNDN
+1332 QSNNDN
-1338 LKAKM
+1338 LKAKLT
-1343 EQITSVADKQLD
+1343 QITSVADKQLD
-1355 RRVQLD
+1355 RRVKLD
-1361 IDNEKIAATID
+1361 IDNEKIASTID
-1372 KSLNAGF
+1372 KSLNTGF

-1422 ARQEKANAQNDAMSS
+1422 ARMEKANTQKDAMSS
-1437 ELTQELINEVR
+1437 ELAQELINEVR

-1455 YTNDLLLNDGLRR
+1455 YTNDLLLNEGIKR

>member
-1 MRINFKKLFATV
+1 MRINFKKIFAVV

-27 TYAVNDKDVQISGG
+27 TYAINETNVQITEG

-48 DSTISQK
+48 DSAVSQK

-62 MLTENPDQVAS
+62 MLTDNPDQVAS

-78 LQNPNAALESEQYRA
+78 LQNPQAALESEQYRA
-93 VVNAFKNAPA
+93 VVNAFKNAPD

-212 VYSDGSTAQ
+212 VYSDGSNAQ

-267 FFNKVVRWATG
+267 FFNKVIRWATG

-453 NASPSTNTLDVFKGT
+453 NSSPSTNTLDIFTEK
-468 YEPTFE
+468 YKPTFE

-507 SREVVSVNAYFARLA
+507 SREVVSVNAYFARVS

-534 SNLPTSIS
+534 SNLPAKIS

-592 NSGSKDT
+592 NSGSKDS

-670 NANVIA
+670 NANIIA

-697 QTVAFLLQSEFSNGS
+697 QTVAFLLQSEYSNGS

-806 FVAGDAAIKFSATFA
+806 FLAGDAAIKFSATFA

-829 GIMGGIINAIQG
+829 GIMGGIINSIQG

-955 LAGNLAKN
+955 LVGNLAKN
-963 TAVVAAKAGLAT
+963 TATVASKAGLAT

-984 TSALGGAGTTLA
+984 TSALGGAGATLA
-996 AQAGKTVLGAKS
+996 AQAGKTMLGAKS

-1016 MVDTLANMTGAP
+1016 MVDKVADFTGAP

-1038 NVANGL
+1038 NLANGL
-1044 KSNAEGYADE
+1044 KSNATGLADE

-1066 YKDHLD
+1066 YQEHRD
-1072 QHGLEKADN
+1072 QNAFEKADD
-1081 VEAIRRANQESGLSV
+1081 VEAIRRANRESGLSV
-1096 SQRVANQH
+1096 SQRVENQY
-1104 ERDRVENEK
+1104 ERDRIEKEK

-1135 ASAQAAEDA
+1135 ASAQASEDA
-1144 KKAEA
+1144 KKA
-1149 QTTEDAKKVTVESNE
+1149 TTEANG
-1164 TYTPTGKAGRTRKK
+1164 TYTPTGKAGRTRKQ
-1178 VDGSHITAGNVT
+1178 VDGSHITAGNVK
-1190 IQAQQVTAGGGSST
+1190 IQTQQVTAEGGSST
-1204 TIKAENSTLDTV
+1204 TIKADNSTLESV

-1222 SGAPT
+1222 TGAPT

-1245 NQAVAGIEERISARK
+1245 NQAVAGIEERINARK

-1267 ERKRLDSDKA
+1267 ERKRLDSSKA

-1286 MQSSMNETMKAFDE
+1286 MQTSMNETMKAFDE
-1300 TAEKL
+1300 TAQKL
-1305 AKAHQLRTA
+1305 AKAHELRKS
-1314 YEGDKEKVD
+1314 YENDQEKVD
-1323 KIDKYITSL
+1323 KIDKYINSL
-1332 QNTNDN
+1332 QSNNDN
-1338 LKAKM
+1338 LKAKLT
-1343 EQITSVADKQLD
+1343 QITSVADKQLD
-1355 RRVQLD
+1355 RRVKLD

-1372 KSLNAGF
+1372 KSLNSGF

-1422 ARQEKANAQNDAMSS
+1422 ARMEKANTQNDAMSS
-1437 ELTQELINEVR
+1437 ELARELVNEVR

-1455 YTNDLLLNDGLRR
+1455 YTNDLLLNEGIRR

>member
-1 MRINFKKLFATV
+1 MRINFKKIFAV
-13 AILGIG
+13 IAILGIG
-19 VSTFTPLT
+19 VATFTPLT
-27 TYAVNDKDVQISGG
+27 TYAVGDSDAQIIGG
-41 GGGASKI
+41 TGGVNKI
-48 DSTISQK
+48 DSSISQK
-55 AQDEANA
+55 VQDEANT
-62 MLTENPDQVAS
+62 MLTDDPDQVAS

-78 LQNPNAALESEQYRA
+78 LQNPKSALESEQYRA

-103 SVVEAVKNSKNLGK
+103 SVVQAVKNSKNLGK
-117 NVFATFQNSPELRAT
+117 NVIATLQNNPELRKT
-132 LNQLFRD
+132 LSQLFRD
-139 SGNFFENIN
+139 SGNFFENVN
-148 KLIDVRDNQSNGSQ
+148 QLIDVRDNQGSGSQ
-162 TVSNGVDGTP
+162 TVSSGVDGTP
-172 SVLQSTMY
+172 NVLQSTMY

-198 GATVVSLS
+198 GATVVSLA
-206 DISKYS
+206 DIEKYG
-212 VYSDGSTAQ
+212 VYVEGTNNHQ
-221 RYGFVTKQDKVQP
+221 RYGFVTKQNKIQP
-234 EGSQLANYLLAL
+234 EGTKLANYLLAL
-246 YSYDYLV
+246 YHYDYLV
-253 PVPKDLNGGNPVSV
+253 PVPKDLNGGNPVST

-278 NSVPEYTPSSIA
+278 TSVPEYTPSSIA
-290 LSMAAFFGSIYDAA
+290 LGMAAFFGSIYDAA
-304 TSFLKMVFEGVKS
+304 TSFLKLVFEGVKS

-338 IMQVVS
+338 IIQTVS

-349 SSGLVQALRYFIIT
+349 SSGLLQALRYFIIT
-363 IIFISFVVFIMVAM
+363 IIFISFVIFVMVAM

-412 IGEMASGITGDFTT
+412 IGEMASGITGDFST
-426 PSRINSMFVL
+426 PSRVNSMFVL

-445 NLSFAPIT
+445 NLSLAPIT
-453 NASPSTNTLDVFKGT
+453 NASPSTNTLDIFKGT
-468 YEPTFE
+468 YEPTFD

-507 SREVVSVNAYFARLA
+507 SREVVSVNAYFARVS

-534 SNLPTSIS
+534 SNLPTNIS
-542 SYHNPDGSE
+542 SYRNPDGSE

-571 SEDEEGS
+571 SDDEEGS
-578 SSSDSSRAIYKWQV
+578 SSSDSSLAIYKWQV
-592 NSGSKDT
+592 NSGSKDS

-608 MVVEPIRWYNLDTYI
+608 MVVEPVRWYNLDTYI

-655 TGKAASDSL
+655 TGKAASDAL
-664 KDALTA
+664 KDSLIA
-670 NANVIA
+670 NANIIA
-676 LYNQYGGVAKITPG
+676 LYNQYAGVAKITPG

-697 QTVAFLLQSEFSNGS
+697 QTVAFLLQSEYSNGS

-745 SGDVDLISKV
+745 SGDTDLISKV
-755 FSILTLWMCSAVV
+755 FSLLTLWMCSAVV

-796 ITGDITAAIK
+796 VTGDITAAIK

-854 IPIVGDFISSVAALI
+854 IPIVGDFISSVSALI

-955 LAGNLAKN
+955 LVGNLAKN

-996 AQAGKTVLGAKS
+996 AQAGKTMLGAKS
-1008 AANRFGGN
+1008 AASRFGGN
-1016 MVDTLANMTGAP
+1016 MVDKVANFTGAP

-1038 NVANGL
+1038 NIANGL

-1054 ASKVHVPTLAEA
+1054 AGKVHVPTLKEA
-1066 YKDHLD
+1066 YQEHRD
-1072 QHGLEKADN
+1072 QNAFEKADN
-1081 VEAIRRANQESGLSV
+1081 VEAIRRANRESGLSV
-1096 SQRVANQH
+1096 SQRVANQY
-1104 ERDRVENEK
+1104 ERDQIEKEK

-1144 KKAEA
+1144 KKAAAEA
-1149 QTTEDAKKVTVESNE
+1149 NG

-1190 IQAQQVTAGGGSST
+1190 IQTQQVTAEGGSST
-1204 TIKAENSTLDTV
+1204 TIKADNSTLEAV

-1222 SGAPT
+1222 TGAPT

-1245 NQAVAGIEERISARK
+1245 NQAVAGIEERINARK

-1267 ERKRLDSDKA
+1267 ERKRLDSGKA

-1286 MQSSMNETMKAFDE
+1286 MQTSMNETMKAYDE
-1300 TAEKL
+1300 ASAKL
-1305 AKAHQLRTA
+1305 AKAHQLREA
-1314 YEGDKEKVD
+1314 YGNDQEKVD
-1323 KIDKYITSL
+1323 KIDNYINSL
-1332 QNTNDN
+1332 QSTTDN

-1343 EQITSVADKQLD
+1343 SQITSVADKQLD
-1355 RRVQLD
+1355 RRVKLD

-1422 ARQEKANAQNDAMSS
+1422 ARMEKANAQNDAMSS
-1437 ELTQELINEVR
+1437 ELAQELINEVR

-1455 YTNDLLLNDGLRR
+1455 YTNDLLLNEGLKR

>member
-1 MRINFKKLFATV
+1 MRINFKKIFAVV

-19 VSTFTPLT
+19 VATFTPLT
-27 TYAVNDKDVQISGG
+27 TYAVSDTDAHIIGG
-41 GGGASKI
+41 TGGVNKI
-48 DSTISQK
+48 DSSISQK
-55 AQDEANA
+55 AQDEANT
-62 MLTENPDQVAS
+62 MLTDDPDQVAS

-78 LQNPNAALESEQYRA
+78 LQNPKAALESEQYRA
-93 VVNAFKNAPA
+93 VMNAFKNAPA
-103 SVVEAVKNSKNLGK
+103 SVVKAVKNSKNLGK
-117 NVFATFQNSPELRAT
+117 NVIATLQNNPELRKT
-132 LNQLFRD
+132 LGQLFRD
-139 SGNFFENIN
+139 SGNFFENVN
-148 KLIDVRDNQSNGSQ
+148 QLIDVRDNQGSGSQ
-162 TVSNGVDGTP
+162 TVSSGVDGTP
-172 SVLQSTMY
+172 NVLQSTMY

-198 GATVVSLS
+198 GATVVSLA
-206 DISKYS
+206 DIEKYG
-212 VYSDGSTAQ
+212 VYVEGTNNHQ
-221 RYGFVTKQDKVQP
+221 RYGFVTKQNKTQP
-234 EGSQLANYLLAL
+234 EGTKLANYLLAL
-246 YSYDYLV
+246 YHYDYLV
-253 PVPKDLNGGNPVSV
+253 PVPKDLNGGNPVST

-278 NSVPEYTPSSIA
+278 TSVPEYTPSSIA
-290 LSMAAFFGSIYDAA
+290 LGMAAFFGSIYDAA
-304 TSFLKMVFEGVKS
+304 TSFLKLVFEGVKS

-338 IMQVVS
+338 IIQTVS

-349 SSGLVQALRYFIIT
+349 SSGLLQALRYFIIT
-363 IIFISFVVFIMVAM
+363 IIFISFVIFVMVAM

-426 PSRINSMFVL
+426 PSRVNSMFVL

-445 NLSFAPIT
+445 NLSLAPIT
-453 NASPSTNTLDVFKGT
+453 NASPSTNTLDIFKGT
-468 YEPTFE
+468 YEPTFD

-507 SREVVSVNAYFARLA
+507 SREVVSVNAYFARVS

-534 SNLPTSIS
+534 SNLPTNIS
-542 SYHNPDGSE
+542 SYRNPDGSD

-571 SEDEEGS
+571 SDDEEGS
-578 SSSDSSRAIYKWQV
+578 SSSDSSLAIYKWQV
-592 NSGSKDT
+592 NSGSKDS

-608 MVVEPIRWYNLDTYI
+608 MVVEPVRWYNLDTYI

-648 SQLNDPK
+648 SQLNDPRS
-655 TGKAASDSL
+655 GKAASDAL
-664 KDALTA
+664 KDSLIA
-670 NANVIA
+670 NANIIA
-676 LYNQYGGVAKITPG
+676 LYNQYAGVAKITPG

-697 QTVAFLLQSEFSNGS
+697 QTVAFLLQSEYSNGS

-745 SGDVDLISKV
+745 SGDTDLISKV
-755 FSILTLWMCSAVV
+755 FSLLTLWMCSAVV

-796 ITGDITAAIK
+796 VTGDITAAIK

-854 IPIVGDFISSVAALI
+854 IPIVGDFISSVSALI

-955 LAGNLAKN
+955 LVGNLAKN
-963 TAVVAAKAGLAT
+963 TATVAAKAGLAT

-984 TSALGGAGTTLA
+984 TSALGGAGATLA
-996 AQAGKTVLGAKS
+996 AQAGKTMLGAKS

-1016 MVDTLANMTGAP
+1016 MVDKVANFTGAP
-1028 TGTGKDGMLR
+1028 SGTGKDGMLR
-1038 NVANGL
+1038 NLANGL
-1044 KSNAEGYADE
+1044 KSNADGLADE
-1054 ASKVHVPTLAEA
+1054 ASKVHVPTLSEA
-1066 YKDHLD
+1066 YQEHRD
-1072 QHGLEKADN
+1072 QNAFEKADN
-1081 VEAIRRANQESGLSV
+1081 VEAIRRANSESGLSV
-1096 SQRVANQH
+1096 SQRVENQY
-1104 ERDRVENEK
+1104 ERDRIEKEK

-1135 ASAQAAEDA
+1135 ASAQASEDA
-1144 KKAEA
+1144 KKA
-1149 QTTEDAKKVTVESNE
+1149 TTEANG
-1164 TYTPTGKAGRTRKK
+1164 TYTPTGKAGRTRKQ
-1178 VDGSHITAGNVT
+1178 VDGSHITAGNVK
-1190 IQAQQVTAGGGSST
+1190 IQTQQVTAEGGSST
-1204 TIKAENSTLDTV
+1204 TIKADNSTLESV

-1222 SGAPT
+1222 TGAPT

-1238 EQMAARL
+1238 ERMAARL
-1245 NQAVAGIEERISARK
+1245 NQAVAGIEERINARK

-1267 ERKRLDSDKA
+1267 ERKRLDSSKA

-1286 MQSSMNETMKAFDE
+1286 MQTSMNETMKDR
-1300 TAEKL
+1300 K
-1305 AKAHQLRTA
+1305 
-1314 YEGDKEKVD
+1314 
-1323 KIDKYITSL
+1323 
-1332 QNTNDN
+1332 
-1338 LKAKM
+1338 
-1343 EQITSVADKQLD
+1343 SV
-1355 RRVQLD
+1355 V
-1361 IDNEKIAATID
+1361 
-1372 KSLNAGF
+1372 
-1379 TGAMRHAATAI
+1379 
-1390 SDLANNRDN
+1390 
-1399 AQALRD
+1399 
-1405 DWDRR
+1405 
-1410 VANKPESDADYQ
+1410 
-1422 ARQEKANAQNDAMSS
+1422 
-1437 ELTQELINEVR
+1437 
-1448 GLREESE
+1448 
-1455 YTNDLLLNDGLRR
+1455 

>member
-1 MRINFKKLFATV
+1 MRINFKKIFAVV
-13 AILGIG
+13 AIIGIG
-19 VSTFTPLT
+19 VATFTPLT
-27 TYAVNDKDVQISGG
+27 TYAVSDTDAQIIGG
-41 GGGASKI
+41 TGGVNKI
-48 DSTISQK
+48 DSSISQK
-55 AQDEANA
+55 VQDEANT
-62 MLTENPDQVAS
+62 MLTDDPDQVAS

-78 LQNPNAALESEQYRA
+78 LQNPKSALESEQYRA

-103 SVVEAVKNSKNLGK
+103 SVVQAVKNSKNLGK
-117 NVFATFQNSPELRAT
+117 NVIATLQNNPELRKT
-132 LNQLFRD
+132 LGQLFRD
-139 SGNFFENIN
+139 SGNFFENVN
-148 KLIDVRDNQSNGSQ
+148 QLIDVRDNQGSGSQ
-162 TVSNGVDGTP
+162 TVSSGVDGSP

-198 GATVVSLS
+198 GATVVSLA
-206 DISKYS
+206 DIEKYS
-212 VYSDGSTAQ
+212 VYVEGTNNNQ
-221 RYGFVTKQDKVQP
+221 RYGFVTKQNKTQP
-234 EGSQLANYLLAL
+234 EGAKLANYLLAL
-246 YSYDYLV
+246 YHYDYLV
-253 PVPKDLNGGNPVSV
+253 PVPKDLNGGNPVST

-290 LSMAAFFGSIYDAA
+290 LGMAAFFGSIYDAA
-304 TSFLKMVFEGVKS
+304 TSFLKLVFEGVKS

-338 IMQVVS
+338 IIQTVS

-349 SSGLVQALRYFIIT
+349 SSGLLQALRYFIIT
-363 IIFISFVVFIMVAM
+363 IIFISFVIFVMVAM

-426 PSRINSMFVL
+426 PSRVNSMFVL

-453 NASPSTNTLDVFKGT
+453 NASPSTNTLDIFKGT
-468 YEPTFE
+468 YEPTFD

-507 SREVVSVNAYFARLA
+507 SREVVSVNAYFSRIA

-534 SNLPTSIS
+534 SNLPTNIS
-542 SYHNPDGSE
+542 SYKNPDGSD

-578 SSSDSSRAIYKWQV
+578 SSSDSSLAIYKWQV
-592 NSGSKDT
+592 NSGSKES

-648 SQLNDPK
+648 SQLNDPR
-655 TGKAASDSL
+655 TGKAASDAL
-664 KDALTA
+664 KDALIA
-670 NANVIA
+670 NSNIIA
-676 LYNQYGGVAKITPG
+676 LYNQYAGVAKITPG

-745 SGDVDLISKV
+745 SGDTDLISKV
-755 FSILTLWMCSAVV
+755 FSLLTLWMCSAVV

-782 STLLITGKSFLKAA
+782 ATLLITGKSFLKAA
-796 ITGDITAAIK
+796 VTGDITAAIK

-854 IPIVGDFISSVAALI
+854 IPIVGDFISSVSALI

-955 LAGNLAKN
+955 LVGNLAKN
-963 TAVVAAKAGLAT
+963 TATIAAKAGLAT

-984 TSALGGAGTTLA
+984 TSALGGAGSTLA
-996 AQAGKTVLGAKS
+996 AQAGKTLLGAKS
-1008 AANRFGGN
+1008 AASRFGGGL
-1016 MVDTLANMTGAP
+1016 VDKVADFTGTP
-1028 TGTGKDGMLR
+1028 TGTGKDGILR
-1038 NVANGL
+1038 NLASGL
-1044 KSNAEGYADE
+1044 KTSAEGYADE
-1054 ASKVHVPTLAEA
+1054 AGKVHVPTLAEA
-1066 YKDHLD
+1066 YKEHRD
-1072 QHGLEKADN
+1072 QNALESD
-1081 VEAIRRANQESGLSV
+1081 VEAIRRANRESGLSV
-1096 SQRVANQH
+1096 SQRVTNQY
-1104 ERDRVENEK
+1104 ERDQIEKEK

-1135 ASAQAAEDA
+1135 AAAQASEDV
-1144 KKAEA
+1144 KKATAEA
-1149 QTTEDAKKVTVESNE
+1149 NG

-1178 VDGSHITAGNVT
+1178 VDGSHITAENVT
-1190 IQAQQVTAGGGSST
+1190 IQTQQVTAEGGSST
-1204 TIKAENSTLDTV
+1204 TIKSDNSTLDAV

-1222 SGAPT
+1222 TGTPT

-1245 NQAVAGIEERISARK
+1245 NQAVAGIEERINARK

-1286 MQSSMNETMKAFDE
+1286 MQTSMNETMKAFDE
-1300 TAEKL
+1300 ASAKL
-1305 AKAHQLRTA
+1305 AKAHQLREA
-1314 YEGDKEKVD
+1314 YGNDTEKVD
-1323 KIDKYITSL
+1323 KIDKYINSL
-1332 QNTNDN
+1332 QSTTDN
-1338 LKAKM
+1338 LKVKM
-1343 EQITSVADKQLD
+1343 SQITSVADKQLD
-1355 RRVQLD
+1355 RRVKLD

-1422 ARQEKANAQNDAMSS
+1422 ARMEKANTQNDAMSS
-1437 ELTQELINEVR
+1437 ELAQELINEVR

-1455 YTNDLLLNDGLRR
+1455 YTNDLLLNEGIRR

>member
-1 MRINFKKLFATV
+1 MRINFKKIFAVV

-19 VSTFTPLT
+19 VSTLTPLT
-27 TYAVNDKDVQISGG
+27 TYAVDNRDVNITGG
-41 GGGASKI
+41 GDGNGGGVYKI
-48 DSTISQK
+48 DSFISQK
-55 AQDEANA
+55 SQDEANA
-62 MLTENPDQVAS
+62 MLTDNPDQVAS

-78 LQNPNAALESEQYRA
+78 LQNPKAALESEQYRA

-103 SVVEAVKNSKNLGK
+103 SVVQAVRNSKSLGK
-117 NVFATFQNSPELRAT
+117 NVIATLQNNPELRQT
-132 LNQLFRD
+132 LSQLFKD
-139 SGNFFENIN
+139 SGNFFENVN
-148 KLIDVRDNQSNGSQ
+148 QLIDVRDNQSNGSQ
-162 TVSNGVDGTP
+162 TVSSGVNGTP

-198 GATVVSLS
+198 GATVVSLA
-206 DISKYS
+206 DIEKYG
-212 VYSDGSTAQ
+212 VYVEGTNNPQ
-221 RYGFVTKQDKVQP
+221 RYGFVTKQNKTQP
-234 EGSQLANYLLAL
+234 EGAQLANYLLAL
-246 YSYDYLV
+246 YHYDYLV
-253 PVPKDLNGGNPVSV
+253 PVPKDLNGGNPVST

-278 NSVPEYTPSSIA
+278 TSVPEYTPSSIA
-290 LSMAAFFGSIYDAA
+290 LGMAAFFGSIYDAA
-304 TSFLKMVFEGVKS
+304 TSFLKLVFEGVKS

-338 IMQVVS
+338 IIQTVS

-349 SSGLVQALRYFIIT
+349 SSGLLQALRYFIIT
-363 IIFISFVVFIMVAM
+363 IIFISFVIFVMVAM

-412 IGEMASGITGDFTT
+412 IGEMASGITGDFST
-426 PSRINSMFVL
+426 PSRVNSMFVL

-445 NLSFAPIT
+445 NLSLAPIT
-453 NASPSTNTLDVFKGT
+453 NASPSTNTLDIFKGT
-468 YEPTFE
+468 YEPTFD

-507 SREVVSVNAYFARLA
+507 SREVVSVNAYFARVS

-534 SNLPTSIS
+534 SNLPTNIS
-542 SYHNPDGSE
+542 SYRNPDGSE

-571 SEDEEGS
+571 SDDEEGS
-578 SSSDSSRAIYKWQV
+578 SSSDSSLAIYKWQV
-592 NSGSKDT
+592 NSGSKDS

-608 MVVEPIRWYNLDTYI
+608 MVVEPVRWYNLDTYI

-648 SQLNDPK
+648 SQLNDPRS
-655 TGKAASDSL
+655 GKAASDAL
-664 KDALTA
+664 KDSLIA
-670 NANVIA
+670 NANIIA
-676 LYNQYGGVAKITPG
+676 LYNQYAGVAKITPG

-697 QTVAFLLQSEFSNGS
+697 QTVAFLLQSEYSNGS

-745 SGDVDLISKV
+745 SGDTDLISKV
-755 FSILTLWMCSAVV
+755 FSLLTLWMCSAVV

-796 ITGDITAAIK
+796 VTGDITAAIK

-841 LPTSYVNNNWVAK
+841 LPTSYANNNWIAK
-854 IPIVGDFISSVAALI
+854 IPIVGDFISSVSALI

-955 LAGNLAKN
+955 LVGNLAKN

-996 AQAGKTVLGAKS
+996 AQAGKTMLGAKS
-1008 AANRFGGN
+1008 AASRFGGN
-1016 MVDTLANMTGAP
+1016 MVDKVANFAGAP
-1028 TGTGKDGMLR
+1028 TGAGKDGMLR
-1038 NVANGL
+1038 NLANGL
-1044 KSNAEGYADE
+1044 KANAEGYADE
-1054 ASKVHVPTLAEA
+1054 ASKTHVPTLAEA
-1066 YKDHLD
+1066 YKEHRD
-1072 QHGLEKADN
+1072 QNAFEKADN
-1081 VEAIRRANQESGLSV
+1081 VKAIRRANRESGLSV
-1096 SQRVANQH
+1096 SQRVANQY
-1104 ERDRVENEK
+1104 ERDQIEKEK

-1144 KKAEA
+1144 KKAA
-1149 QTTEDAKKVTVESNE
+1149 
-1164 TYTPTGKAGRTRKK
+1164 AGANGTSDKGARSRKK
-1178 VDGSHITAGNVT
+1178 ARGNKQINAENVT
-1190 IQAQQVTAGGGSST
+1190 IQTQQVTAEGGSST
-1204 TIKAENSTLDTV
+1204 TIKADNSTLDGV
-1216 SRDGSM
+1216 SKDGSM
-1222 SGAPT
+1222 TSAPT
-1227 TVQRDGSVAQA
+1227 TIQRDGSVAQA
-1238 EQMAARL
+1238 EQMVARL
-1245 NQAVAGIEERISARK
+1245 NQAVAGIEERINARK

-1286 MQSSMNETMKAFDE
+1286 MQTSMNETMKAFDE
-1300 TAEKL
+1300 TAQKL
-1305 AKAHQLRTA
+1305 AKAHELRKS
-1314 YEGDKEKVD
+1314 YENDKEKVD
-1323 KIDKYITSL
+1323 KIDKYINSL
-1332 QNTNDN
+1332 QDTNDN
-1338 LKAKM
+1338 LKSKLT
-1343 EQITSVADKQLD
+1343 QITSVADKQLD
-1355 RRVQLD
+1355 RRVKLD

-1422 ARQEKANAQNDAMSS
+1422 ARMEKRANAQNDAMSS
-1437 ELTQELINEVR
+1437 ELAQELINEVR

-1455 YTNDLLLNDGLRR
+1455 YTNDLLLNDGLKR

>member
-1 MRINFKKLFATV
+1 MRIKRINFKKLFATV

-27 TYAVNDKDVQISGG
+27 TYAVDNSNVNITGG
-41 GGGASKI
+41 GDGNGGGVYKI
-48 DSTISQK
+48 DSFISQK
-55 AQDEANA
+55 SQDEANA
-62 MLTENPDQVAS
+62 MLTDNPDQVAS

-78 LQNPNAALESEQYRA
+78 LQNPKAALESEQYRA

-103 SVVEAVKNSKNLGK
+103 SVVQAVKNSKSLGK
-117 NVFATFQNSPELRAT
+117 NVIATLQNNPELRQT
-132 LNQLFRD
+132 LSQLFKD
-139 SGNFFENIN
+139 SGNFFENVN
-148 KLIDVRDNQSNGSQ
+148 QLIDVRDNQSNGSQ
-162 TVSNGVDGTP
+162 TVSSGVNGTP

-198 GATVVSLS
+198 GATVVSLA
-206 DISKYS
+206 DIEKYG
-212 VYSDGSTAQ
+212 VYVEGTNNPQ
-221 RYGFVTKQDKVQP
+221 RYGFVTKQNKTQP
-234 EGSQLANYLLAL
+234 EGAQLANYLLAL
-246 YSYDYLV
+246 YHYDYLV
-253 PVPKDLNGGNPVSV
+253 PVPKDLNGGNPVST

-278 NSVPEYTPSSIA
+278 TSVPEYTPSSIA
-290 LSMAAFFGSIYDAA
+290 LGMAAFFGSIYDAA
-304 TSFLKMVFEGVKS
+304 TSFLKLVFEGVKS

-338 IMQVVS
+338 IIQTVS

-349 SSGLVQALRYFIIT
+349 SSGLLQALRYFIIT
-363 IIFISFVVFIMVAM
+363 IIFISFVIFVMVAM

-426 PSRINSMFVL
+426 PSRVNSMFVL

-445 NLSFAPIT
+445 NLSLAPIT
-453 NASPSTNTLDVFKGT
+453 NASPSTNTLDIFKGT
-468 YEPTFE
+468 YEPTFD

-507 SREVVSVNAYFARLA
+507 SREVVSVNAYFARVS

-534 SNLPTSIS
+534 SNLPTNIS
-542 SYHNPDGSE
+542 SYRNPDGSE
-551 AKINIP
+551 AKVNIP

-571 SEDEEGS
+571 SEEEEGS
-578 SSSDSSRAIYKWQV
+578 SSSDSSMAIYKWQV
-592 NSGSKDT
+592 NSGSKDS

-608 MVVEPIRWYNLDTYI
+608 MVVEPVRWYNLDTYI

-648 SQLNDPK
+648 SQLNDPRS
-655 TGKAASDSL
+655 GKAASDAL
-664 KDALTA
+664 KDSLIA
-670 NANVIA
+670 NANIIA
-676 LYNQYGGVAKITPG
+676 LYNQYAGVAKITPG

-697 QTVAFLLQSEFSNGS
+697 QTVAFLLQSEYSNGS

-745 SGDVDLISKV
+745 SGDTDLISKV
-755 FSILTLWMCSAVV
+755 FSLLTLWMCSAVV

-796 ITGDITAAIK
+796 VTGDITAAIK

-854 IPIVGDFISSVAALI
+854 IPIVGDFISSVSALI

-963 TAVVAAKAGLAT
+963 TATVAAKAGLAT

-984 TSALGGAGTTLA
+984 TSALGGAGATLA
-996 AQAGKTVLGAKS
+996 AQAGKTMLGAKS

-1016 MVDTLANMTGAP
+1016 MVDKVADFTGAP

-1038 NVANGL
+1038 NLANGL
-1044 KSNAEGYADE
+1044 KSNAVGLADE
-1054 ASKVHVPTLAEA
+1054 AGKVHVPTLAEA
-1066 YKDHLD
+1066 YQEHRD
-1072 QHGLEKADN
+1072 QNAFEKADN
-1081 VEAIRRANQESGLSV
+1081 VEAIRRANRESGLSV
-1096 SQRVANQH
+1096 SQRVENQY
-1104 ERDRVENEK
+1104 ERDRIEKEK

-1135 ASAQAAEDA
+1135 ASAQASEDA
-1144 KKAEA
+1144 KKA
-1149 QTTEDAKKVTVESNE
+1149 TTEANG
-1164 TYTPTGKAGRTRKK
+1164 TYTPTGKAGRTRKQ
-1178 VDGSHITAGNVT
+1178 VDGSHITAGNVK
-1190 IQAQQVTAGGGSST
+1190 IQTQQVTAEGGSST
-1204 TIKAENSTLDTV
+1204 TIKADNSTLDAV

-1222 SGAPT
+1222 TGAPS

-1245 NQAVAGIEERISARK
+1245 NQAVAGIEERINARK

-1267 ERKRLDSDKA
+1267 ERKRLDSSKA

-1286 MQSSMNETMKAFDE
+1286 MQTSMNETMKAFDE
-1300 TAEKL
+1300 TAQKL
-1305 AKAHQLRTA
+1305 AKAHELRKS
-1314 YEGDKEKVD
+1314 YENDQEKVD
-1323 KIDKYITSL
+1323 KIDKYINSL
-1332 QNTNDN
+1332 QSNNDN
-1338 LKAKM
+1338 LKAKLT
-1343 EQITSVADKQLD
+1343 QITSVADKQLD
-1355 RRVQLD
+1355 RRVKLD

-1372 KSLNAGF
+1372 KSLNSGF

-1422 ARQEKANAQNDAMSS
+1422 ARMEKANTQNDTMSS
-1437 ELTQELINEVR
+1437 EFAQELVNEVR
-1448 GLREESE
+1448 G
-1455 YTNDLLLNDGLRR
+1455 

>member
-1 MRINFKKLFATV
+1 MRINFKKIFAVV

-19 VSTFTPLT
+19 VATFTPLT
-27 TYAVNDKDVQISGG
+27 TYAVSDSEAQIIGG
-41 GGGASKI
+41 TGGVNKI
-48 DSTISQK
+48 DSSISQK
-55 AQDEANA
+55 VQDEANT
-62 MLTENPDQVAS
+62 MLTDDPDQVAS

-78 LQNPNAALESEQYRA
+78 LQNPKAALESEQYRA

-103 SVVEAVKNSKNLGK
+103 SVVKAVKNSKNLGK
-117 NVFATFQNSPELRAT
+117 NVIATLQNNPELRKT
-132 LNQLFRD
+132 LGQLFRD
-139 SGNFFENIN
+139 SGNFFENVN
-148 KLIDVRDNQSNGSQ
+148 QLIDVRDNQGGGSQ
-162 TVSNGVDGTP
+162 TVSSGVDGTP
-172 SVLQSTMY
+172 TVLQSTMY

-198 GATVVSLS
+198 GATVVSLA
-206 DISKYS
+206 DIEKYG
-212 VYSDGSTAQ
+212 VYVEGTNNHQ
-221 RYGFVTKQDKVQP
+221 RYGFVTKQNKIQP
-234 EGSQLANYLLAL
+234 EGTKLANYLLAL
-246 YSYDYLV
+246 YHYDYLV

-278 NSVPEYTPSSIA
+278 NSTPEYTPSSIA

-304 TSFLKMVFEGVKS
+304 TSFLKLVFEGVKS

-338 IMQVVS
+338 IIQTVS

-349 SSGLVQALRYFIIT
+349 SSGLLQALRYFIIT
-363 IIFISFVVFIMVAM
+363 IIFISFVIFVMVAM

-445 NLSFAPIT
+445 NLSLAPIT
-453 NASPSTNTLDVFKGT
+453 NASPSTNTLDIFKGT
-468 YEPTFE
+468 YEPTFD

-507 SREVVSVNAYFARLA
+507 SREVVSVNAYFARVS

-534 SNLPTSIS
+534 SNLPTNIGT
-542 SYHNPDGSE
+542 YYNPDGSE
-551 AKINIP
+551 AKINVP

-592 NSGSKDT
+592 NSGSKDS

-608 MVVEPIRWYNLDTYI
+608 MVVEPVRWYNLDTYI

-648 SQLNDPK
+648 SQLNDPRS
-655 TGKAASDSL
+655 GKAASDAL
-664 KDALTA
+664 KDSLIA
-670 NANVIA
+670 NANIIA
-676 LYNQYGGVAKITPG
+676 LYNQYAGVAKITPG

-697 QTVAFLLQSEFSNGS
+697 QTVAFLLQSEYSNGS

-796 ITGDITAAIK
+796 VTGDITAAIK

-841 LPTSYVNNNWVAK
+841 LPTSYVNNNWIAK
-854 IPIVGDFISSVAALI
+854 IPIVGDFISSVSALI

-955 LAGNLAKN
+955 LVGNLAKN
-963 TAVVAAKAGLAT
+963 TGVVAAKAGLAT

-984 TSALGGAGTTLA
+984 TSALGGAGSTLA
-996 AQAGKTVLGAKS
+996 AQAGKTMLGAKS
-1008 AANRFGGN
+1008 AASRFGGN
-1016 MVDTLANMTGAP
+1016 MVDKVANFTGAP
-1028 TGTGKDGMLR
+1028 TGAGKDGMLR
-1038 NVANGL
+1038 NLANGL
-1044 KSNAEGYADE
+1044 KSNAAGLADE
-1054 ASKVHVPTLAEA
+1054 ASKVHVPTLKEA
-1066 YKDHLD
+1066 YQEHRD
-1072 QHGLEKADN
+1072 QNAFEKADN
-1081 VEAIRRANQESGLSV
+1081 VEAIRRANRESGLSV
-1096 SQRVANQH
+1096 SQRVANQY
-1104 ERDRVENEK
+1104 ERDQIEKEK

-1144 KKAEA
+1144 KKAA
-1149 QTTEDAKKVTVESNE
+1149 
-1164 TYTPTGKAGRTRKK
+1164 TGANGTSDKGARSRKK
-1178 VDGSHITAGNVT
+1178 ARGNKQINAENVT
-1190 IQAQQVTAGGGSST
+1190 IQTQQVTAEGGSST
-1204 TIKAENSTLDTV
+1204 TIKADNSTLDGV
-1216 SRDGSM
+1216 SKDGSM
-1222 SGAPT
+1222 TGAPT
-1227 TVQRDGSVAQA
+1227 TIQRDGSVAQA

-1245 NQAVAGIEERISARK
+1245 NQAVAGIEERINARK

-1267 ERKRLDSDKA
+1267 ERKRLDSSKA

-1286 MQSSMNETMKAFDE
+1286 MQTSMNETMKAFDE
-1300 TAEKL
+1300 TAQKL
-1305 AKAHQLRTA
+1305 SKAHELRKS
-1314 YEGDKEKVD
+1314 YENDKEKVD
-1323 KIDKYITSL
+1323 KIDKYINSL
-1332 QNTNDN
+1332 QDTNDN
-1338 LKAKM
+1338 LKAKLT
-1343 EQITSVADKQLD
+1343 QITSVADKQLD
-1355 RRVQLD
+1355 RRVKLD

-1422 ARQEKANAQNDAMSS
+1422 ARMEKANAQNDAMSS
-1437 ELTQELINEVR
+1437 ELAQELINEVR

-1455 YTNDLLLNDGLRR
+1455 YTNDLLLNEGIRR

>member
-1 MRINFKKLFATV
+1 MRINFKKIFAVV

-19 VSTFTPLT
+19 VATFTPLT
-27 TYAVNDKDVQISGG
+27 TYAVSGTDAQIVGG
-41 GGGASKI
+41 TGGASKI
-48 DSTISQK
+48 DSAINQRD
-55 AQDEANA
+55 QDEADK
-62 MLTENPDQVAS
+62 MLNEDPDQVAS

-78 LQNPNAALESEQYRA
+78 LQNPQAALESEQYRA

-103 SVVEAVKNSKNLGK
+103 SVVQAVKNSKNLGK
-117 NVFATFQNSPELRAT
+117 NVIATLQNNPELRKT
-132 LNQLFRD
+132 LSQLFRD
-139 SGNFFENIN
+139 SGNFFENVN
-148 KLIDVRDNQSNGSQ
+148 QLIDVRDNQGSGSQ
-162 TVSNGVDGTP
+162 TVSSGVDGTP
-172 SVLQSTMY
+172 NVLQSTMY

-198 GATVVSLS
+198 GATVVSLA
-206 DISKYS
+206 DIEKYG
-212 VYSDGSTAQ
+212 VYVEGTNNPQ
-221 RYGFVTKQDKVQP
+221 RYGFVTKQNKTQP
-234 EGSQLANYLLAL
+234 EGTKLANYLLAL
-246 YSYDYLV
+246 YHYDYLV
-253 PVPKDLNGGNPVSV
+253 PVPKDLNGGNPVST

-278 NSVPEYTPSSIA
+278 TSVPEYTPSSIA
-290 LSMAAFFGSIYDAA
+290 LGMAAFFGSIYDAA
-304 TSFLKMVFEGVKS
+304 TSFLKLVFEGVKS

-338 IMQVVS
+338 IIQTVS

-349 SSGLVQALRYFIIT
+349 SSGLLQALRYFIIT
-363 IIFISFVVFIMVAM
+363 IIFISFVIFVMVAM

-426 PSRINSMFVL
+426 PSRVNSMFVL

-445 NLSFAPIT
+445 NLSLAPIT
-453 NASPSTNTLDVFKGT
+453 NASPSTNTLDIFKGT
-468 YEPTFE
+468 YEPTFD

-507 SREVVSVNAYFARLA
+507 SREVVSVNAYFARVS

-534 SNLPTSIS
+534 SNLPTNIS
-542 SYHNPDGSE
+542 SYRNPDGSD

-571 SEDEEGS
+571 SDDEEGS
-578 SSSDSSRAIYKWQV
+578 SSSDSSLAIYKWQV
-592 NSGSKDT
+592 NSGSKDS

-608 MVVEPIRWYNLDTYI
+608 MVVEPVRWYNLDTYI

-648 SQLNDPK
+648 SQLNDPRS
-655 TGKAASDSL
+655 GKAASDAL
-664 KDALTA
+664 KDSLVA
-670 NANVIA
+670 NANIIA
-676 LYNQYGGVAKITPG
+676 LYNQYAGVAKITPG

-697 QTVAFLLQSEFSNGS
+697 QTVAFLLQSEYSNGS

-745 SGDVDLISKV
+745 SGDTDLISKV
-755 FSILTLWMCSAVV
+755 FSLLTLWMCSAVV

-796 ITGDITAAIK
+796 VTGDITAAIK

-854 IPIVGDFISSVAALI
+854 IPIVGDFISSVSALI

-963 TAVVAAKAGLAT
+963 TATVAAKAGLAT

-984 TSALGGAGTTLA
+984 TSALGGAGATLA
-996 AQAGKTVLGAKS
+996 AQAGKTMLGAKS

-1016 MVDTLANMTGAP
+1016 MVDKVANFTGAP

-1038 NVANGL
+1038 NLANGL
-1044 KSNAEGYADE
+1044 KSNAAGLADE

-1066 YKDHLD
+1066 YQEHRD
-1072 QHGLEKADN
+1072 QNAFEKADN
-1081 VEAIRRANQESGLSV
+1081 VEAIRRANRESGLSV
-1096 SQRVANQH
+1096 SQRVENQY
-1104 ERDRVENEK
+1104 ERDRIEKEK
-1113 NRLIDADG
+1113 NRLIDADS

-1135 ASAQAAEDA
+1135 ASAQASEDA
-1144 KKAEA
+1144 KKE
-1149 QTTEDAKKVTVESNE
+1149 TTEANG
-1164 TYTPTGKAGRTRKK
+1164 TYTPTGKTERTRKQ
-1178 VDGSHITAGNVT
+1178 VDGSQITAGNVK
-1190 IQAQQVTAGGGSST
+1190 IQTQQVTAEGGSST
-1204 TIKAENSTLDTV
+1204 TIKADNSTLESV

-1222 SGAPT
+1222 TGAPT

-1245 NQAVAGIEERISARK
+1245 NQAVAGIEERINARK

-1267 ERKRLDSDKA
+1267 ERKRLDSSKA

-1286 MQSSMNETMKAFDE
+1286 MQTSMNETMKAFDE
-1300 TAEKL
+1300 TAQKL
-1305 AKAHQLRTA
+1305 AKAHELRKS
-1314 YEGDKEKVD
+1314 YENDQEKVD
-1323 KIDKYITSL
+1323 KIDKYINSL
-1332 QNTNDN
+1332 QSNNDN
-1338 LKAKM
+1338 LKAKLT
-1343 EQITSVADKQLD
+1343 QITSVADKQLD
-1355 RRVQLD
+1355 RRVKLD
-1361 IDNEKIAATID
+1361 IDNEKIASTID
-1372 KSLNAGF
+1372 KSLNTGF

-1422 ARQEKANAQNDAMSS
+1422 ARMEKANTQKDAMSS
-1437 ELTQELINEVR
+1437 ELAQELINEVR

-1455 YTNDLLLNDGLRR
+1455 YTNDLLLNEGIKR

>member
-1 MRINFKKLFATV
+1 MRINFKKIFAVV

-19 VSTFTPLT
+19 VSTLTPLT
-27 TYAVNDKDVQISGG
+27 TYAVDNSNVNITGG
-41 GGGASKI
+41 GDGNGGGVYKI
-48 DSTISQK
+48 DSFISQK
-55 AQDEANA
+55 SQDEANA
-62 MLTENPDQVAS
+62 MLTDNPDQVAS

-78 LQNPNAALESEQYRA
+78 LQNPKAALESEQYRA

-103 SVVEAVKNSKNLGK
+103 SVVQAVKNSKSLGK
-117 NVFATFQNSPELRAT
+117 NVIATLQNNPELRQT
-132 LNQLFRD
+132 LSQLFKD
-139 SGNFFENIN
+139 SGNFFENVN
-148 KLIDVRDNQSNGSQ
+148 QLIDVRDNQSNGSQ
-162 TVSNGVDGTP
+162 TVSSGVNGTP

-198 GATVVSLS
+198 GATVVSLA
-206 DISKYS
+206 DIEKYG
-212 VYSDGSTAQ
+212 VYVEGTNNPQ
-221 RYGFVTKQDKVQP
+221 RYGFVTKQNKTQP
-234 EGSQLANYLLAL
+234 EGAQLANYLLAL
-246 YSYDYLV
+246 YHYDYLV
-253 PVPKDLNGGNPVSV
+253 PVPKDLNGGNPVST

-278 NSVPEYTPSSIA
+278 TSVPEYTPSSIA
-290 LSMAAFFGSIYDAA
+290 LGMAAFFGSIYDAA
-304 TSFLKMVFEGVKS
+304 TSFLKLVFEGVKS

-338 IMQVVS
+338 IIQTVS

-349 SSGLVQALRYFIIT
+349 SSGLLQALRYFIIT
-363 IIFISFVVFIMVAM
+363 IIFISFVIFVMVAM

-426 PSRINSMFVL
+426 PSRVNSMFVL

-445 NLSFAPIT
+445 NLSLAPIT
-453 NASPSTNTLDVFKGT
+453 NASPSTNTLDIFKGT
-468 YEPTFE
+468 YEPTFD

-507 SREVVSVNAYFARLA
+507 SREVVSVNAYFARVS

-534 SNLPTSIS
+534 SNLPTNIS
-542 SYHNPDGSE
+542 SYRNPDGSE
-551 AKINIP
+551 AKVNIP

-571 SEDEEGS
+571 SDDEEGS
-578 SSSDSSRAIYKWQV
+578 SSSDSSLAIYKWQV
-592 NSGSKDT
+592 NSGSKDS

-608 MVVEPIRWYNLDTYI
+608 MVVEPVRWYNLDTYI

-648 SQLNDPK
+648 SQLNDPRS
-655 TGKAASDSL
+655 GKAASDAL
-664 KDALTA
+664 KDSLVA
-670 NANVIA
+670 NANIIA
-676 LYNQYGGVAKITPG
+676 LYNQYAGVAKITPG

-697 QTVAFLLQSEFSNGS
+697 QTVAFLLQSEYSNGS

-745 SGDVDLISKV
+745 SGDTDLISKV
-755 FSILTLWMCSAVV
+755 FSLLTLWMCSAVV

-796 ITGDITAAIK
+796 VTGDITAAIK

-854 IPIVGDFISSVAALI
+854 IPIVGDFISSVSALI

-963 TAVVAAKAGLAT
+963 TATVAAKAGLAT

-984 TSALGGAGTTLA
+984 TSALGGAGATLA
-996 AQAGKTVLGAKS
+996 AQAGKTMLGAKS

-1016 MVDTLANMTGAP
+1016 MVDKVANFTGAP

-1038 NVANGL
+1038 NLANGL
-1044 KSNAEGYADE
+1044 KSNADGLADE
-1054 ASKVHVPTLAEA
+1054 ASKVHVPTLTEA
-1066 YKDHLD
+1066 YQEHRD
-1072 QHGLEKADN
+1072 QNAFEKADN
-1081 VEAIRRANQESGLSV
+1081 VEAIRRANRESGLSV
-1096 SQRVANQH
+1096 SQRVANQY
-1104 ERDRVENEK
+1104 ERDQIEKEK

-1144 KKAEA
+1144 KKA
-1149 QTTEDAKKVTVESNE
+1149 TTESNG
-1164 TYTPTGKAGRTRKK
+1164 TYTPTDKAGRTRKQ
-1178 VDGSHITAGNVT
+1178 VDGSHITAGNVK
-1190 IQAQQVTAGGGSST
+1190 IQTQQVTAEGGSST
-1204 TIKAENSTLDTV
+1204 TIKADNSTLEAV

-1222 SGAPT
+1222 TGAPT

-1245 NQAVAGIEERISARK
+1245 NQAVAGIEERINARE

-1267 ERKRLDSDKA
+1267 ERKRLDSSKA

-1286 MQSSMNETMKAFDE
+1286 MQTSMNETMKAFDE
-1300 TAEKL
+1300 TAQKL
-1305 AKAHQLRTA
+1305 AKAHELRKS
-1314 YEGDKEKVD
+1314 YENDQEKVD
-1323 KIDKYITSL
+1323 KIDKYINSL
-1332 QNTNDN
+1332 QSNNDN
-1338 LKAKM
+1338 LKAKLT
-1343 EQITSVADKQLD
+1343 QITSVADKQLD
-1355 RRVQLD
+1355 RRVKLD

-1422 ARQEKANAQNDAMSS
+1422 ARMEKANTQKDAMSS
-1437 ELTQELINEVR
+1437 ELAQELINEVR

-1455 YTNDLLLNDGLRR
+1455 YTNDLLLNEGIKR

>member
-1 MRINFKKLFATV
+1 MRIKRINFKKLFAVV

-27 TYAVNDKDVQISGG
+27 TYAIGGNDTNVGISPQEGG
-41 GGGASKI
+41 EGTAPKI
-48 DSTISQK
+48 DSFISQK
-55 AQDEANA
+55 SQDEANT
-62 MLTENPDQVAS
+62 MLTDNPDQVAS

-78 LQNPNAALESEQYRA
+78 LQNPQAALESEQYRA
-93 VVNAFKNAPA
+93 VVNAFKNAPD

-132 LNQLFRD
+132 LNQLFKD

-212 VYSDGSTAQ
+212 VYSDGSNAQ

-267 FFNKVVRWATG
+267 FFNKVIRWATG

-453 NASPSTNTLDVFKGT
+453 NSSPSTNTLDIFTEK
-468 YEPTFE
+468 YKPTFE

-534 SNLPTSIS
+534 SNLPAKIS

-592 NSGSKDT
+592 NSGSKDS

-670 NANVIA
+670 NANIIA

-697 QTVAFLLQSEFSNGS
+697 QTVAFLLQSEYSNGS

-806 FVAGDAAIKFSATFA
+806 FLAGDAAIKFSATFA

-829 GIMGGIINAIQG
+829 GIMGGIINSIQG

-963 TAVVAAKAGLAT
+963 TATVAAKAGLAT

-984 TSALGGAGTTLA
+984 TSALGGAGATLA
-996 AQAGKTVLGAKS
+996 AQAGKTMLGAKS

-1016 MVDTLANMTGAP
+1016 MVDKVANFTGAP
-1028 TGTGKDGMLR
+1028 SGTGKDGMLR
-1038 NVANGL
+1038 NLANGL
-1044 KSNAEGYADE
+1044 KSNADGLADE
-1054 ASKVHVPTLAEA
+1054 ASKVHVPTLSEA
-1066 YKDHLD
+1066 YQEHRD
-1072 QHGLEKADN
+1072 QNAFEKADN
-1081 VEAIRRANQESGLSV
+1081 VEAIRRANRESGLSV
-1096 SQRVANQH
+1096 SQRVENQY
-1104 ERDRVENEK
+1104 ERDRIEKEK
-1113 NRLIDADG
+1113 NRLIDADS

-1135 ASAQAAEDA
+1135 ASAQASEDA
-1144 KKAEA
+1144 KKA
-1149 QTTEDAKKVTVESNE
+1149 TTEANG
-1164 TYTPTGKAGRTRKK
+1164 TYTPSGKAGRTRKQ
-1178 VDGSHITAGNVT
+1178 VDGSHITAGNVK
-1190 IQAQQVTAGGGSST
+1190 IQTQQVTAEGGSST
-1204 TIKAENSTLDTV
+1204 TIKADNSTLESV

-1222 SGAPT
+1222 TGAPT

-1245 NQAVAGIEERISARK
+1245 NQAVAGIEERINARK

-1267 ERKRLDSDKA
+1267 ERKRLDSSKA

-1286 MQSSMNETMKAFDE
+1286 MQTSMNETMKAFDE
-1300 TAEKL
+1300 TAQKL
-1305 AKAHQLRTA
+1305 AKAHELRKS
-1314 YEGDKEKVD
+1314 YENDQEKVD
-1323 KIDKYITSL
+1323 KIDKYINSL
-1332 QNTNDN
+1332 QSNNDN
-1338 LKAKM
+1338 LKAKLT
-1343 EQITSVADKQLD
+1343 QITSVADKQLD

-1372 KSLNAGF
+1372 KSLNTGF
-1379 TGAMRHAATAI
+1379 TGAMRHAATAV

-1422 ARQEKANAQNDAMSS
+1422 ARMEKANTQNDAMSS
-1437 ELTQELINEVR
+1437 ELAQELVNEVR

-1455 YTNDLLLNDGLRR
+1455 YTNDLLVNEGIRR

>member
-1 MRINFKKLFATV
+1 MRINFKKLFAAV

-48 DSTISQK
+48 DAPISQK

-132 LNQLFRD
+132 LSQLFRD
-139 SGNFFENIN
+139 SGNFFENVN
-148 KLIDVRDNQSNGSQ
+148 KLIDVRDNQSSGSQ

-212 VYSDGSTAQ
+212 VYSDGSNAQ

-267 FFNKVVRWATG
+267 FFNKVIRWATG

-453 NASPSTNTLDVFKGT
+453 NSSPSTNTLDIFTEK
-468 YEPTFE
+468 YKPTFE

-534 SNLPTSIS
+534 SNLPAKIS

-592 NSGSKDT
+592 NSGSKDS

-670 NANVIA
+670 NANIIA

-697 QTVAFLLQSEFSNGS
+697 QTVAFLLQSEYSNGS

-796 ITGDITAAIK
+796 IAGDITAAIK
-806 FVAGDAAIKFSATFA
+806 FLAGDAAIKFSATFA

-829 GIMGGIINAIQG
+829 GIMGGIINSIQG

-955 LAGNLAKN
+955 LVGNLAKN
-963 TAVVAAKAGLAT
+963 TAVVTAKAGLAT

-1038 NVANGL
+1038 NLANGL
-1044 KSNAEGYADE
+1044 KSNATGLADE

-1066 YKDHLD
+1066 YQEHRD
-1072 QHGLEKADN
+1072 QNAFEKADN
-1081 VEAIRRANQESGLSV
+1081 VEAIRRANRESGLSV
-1096 SQRVANQH
+1096 SQRVENQY
-1104 ERDRVENEK
+1104 ERDRIEKEK
-1113 NRLIDADG
+1113 NRLIDSDG

-1135 ASAQAAEDA
+1135 ASAQASEDA
-1144 KKAEA
+1144 KKE
-1149 QTTEDAKKVTVESNE
+1149 TTEATG
-1164 TYTPTGKAGRTRKK
+1164 TYTPTGKAGRTRKQ
-1178 VDGSHITAGNVT
+1178 VDGSHITAGNVK
-1190 IQAQQVTAGGGSST
+1190 IQTQQVTAEGGSST
-1204 TIKAENSTLDTV
+1204 TIKADNSTLESV

-1222 SGAPT
+1222 TGAPT

-1245 NQAVAGIEERISARK
+1245 NQAVAGIEERINARK

-1267 ERKRLDSDKA
+1267 ERKRLDSSKA

-1286 MQSSMNETMKAFDE
+1286 MQTSMNETMKAFDE
-1300 TAEKL
+1300 TAQKL
-1305 AKAHQLRTA
+1305 AKAHELRKS
-1314 YEGDKEKVD
+1314 YENDQEKVD
-1323 KIDKYITSL
+1323 KIDKYINSL
-1332 QNTNDN
+1332 QSNNDN
-1338 LKAKM
+1338 LKAKLT
-1343 EQITSVADKQLD
+1343 QITSFADKQLD
-1355 RRVQLD
+1355 RRVKLD

-1372 KSLNAGF
+1372 KSLNTGF

-1422 ARQEKANAQNDAMSS
+1422 ARMEKANTQNDALSS
-1437 ELTQELINEVR
+1437 ELAQELVNEVR

-1455 YTNDLLLNDGLRR
+1455 YTNDLLLNEGIKR

>member
-1 MRINFKKLFATV
+1 MRINFKKIFAVV

-19 VSTFTPLT
+19 VATFTPLT
-27 TYAVNDKDVQISGG
+27 TYAVSDTDAHIIGG
-41 GGGASKI
+41 TGGVNKI
-48 DSTISQK
+48 DSSISQK
-55 AQDEANA
+55 AQDEANT
-62 MLTENPDQVAS
+62 MLTDDPDQVAS

-78 LQNPNAALESEQYRA
+78 LQNPQAALESEQYRA
-93 VVNAFKNAPA
+93 VMNAFKNAPA
-103 SVVEAVKNSKNLGK
+103 SVVKAVKNSKNLGK
-117 NVFATFQNSPELRAT
+117 NVIATLQNNPELRKT
-132 LNQLFRD
+132 LGQLFRD
-139 SGNFFENIN
+139 SGNFFENVN
-148 KLIDVRDNQSNGSQ
+148 QLIDVRDNQGGGSQ
-162 TVSNGVDGTP
+162 TVSSGVDGTP
-172 SVLQSTMY
+172 NVLQSTMY

-198 GATVVSLS
+198 GATVVSLA
-206 DISKYS
+206 DIEKYG
-212 VYSDGSTAQ
+212 VYVEGTNNPQ
-221 RYGFVTKQDKVQP
+221 RYGFVTKQNKTQP
-234 EGSQLANYLLAL
+234 EGTKLANYLLAL
-246 YSYDYLV
+246 YHYDYLV
-253 PVPKDLNGGNPVSV
+253 PVPKDLNGGNPVST

-278 NSVPEYTPSSIA
+278 TSVPEYTPSSIA
-290 LSMAAFFGSIYDAA
+290 LGMAAFFGSIYDAA
-304 TSFLKMVFEGVKS
+304 TSFLKLVFEGVKS

-338 IMQVVS
+338 IIQTVS

-349 SSGLVQALRYFIIT
+349 SSGLLQALRYFIIT
-363 IIFISFVVFIMVAM
+363 IIFISFVIFVMVAM

-412 IGEMASGITGDFTT
+412 IGEMASGITGDFST
-426 PSRINSMFVL
+426 PSRVNSMFVL

-445 NLSFAPIT
+445 NLSLAPIT
-453 NASPSTNTLDVFKGT
+453 NASPSTNTLDIFKGT
-468 YEPTFE
+468 YEPTFD

-507 SREVVSVNAYFARLA
+507 SREVVSVNAYFARVS

-534 SNLPTSIS
+534 SNLPTNIS
-542 SYHNPDGSE
+542 SYRNPDGSE

-571 SEDEEGS
+571 SDDEEGS
-578 SSSDSSRAIYKWQV
+578 SSSDSSLAIYKWQV
-592 NSGSKDT
+592 NSGSKDS

-608 MVVEPIRWYNLDTYI
+608 MVVEPVRWYNLDTYI

-655 TGKAASDSL
+655 TGKAASDAL
-664 KDALTA
+664 KDSLIA
-670 NANVIA
+670 NANIIA
-676 LYNQYGGVAKITPG
+676 LYNQYAGVAKITPG

-697 QTVAFLLQSEFSNGS
+697 QTVAFLLQSEYSNGS

-745 SGDVDLISKV
+745 SGDTDLISKV
-755 FSILTLWMCSAVV
+755 FSLLTLWMCSAVV

-796 ITGDITAAIK
+796 VTGDITAAIK

-854 IPIVGDFISSVAALI
+854 IPIVGDFISSVSALI

-955 LAGNLAKN
+955 LVGNLAKN
-963 TAVVAAKAGLAT
+963 TATVAAKAGLAT

-984 TSALGGAGTTLA
+984 TSALGGAGATLA
-996 AQAGKTVLGAKS
+996 AQAGKTMLGAKS

-1016 MVDTLANMTGAP
+1016 MVDKVANFTGAP

-1038 NVANGL
+1038 NIANGL
-1044 KSNAEGYADE
+1044 KSNAAGLADE

-1066 YKDHLD
+1066 YQEHRD
-1072 QHGLEKADN
+1072 QNAFEKADN
-1081 VEAIRRANQESGLSV
+1081 VEAIRRANRESGLSV
-1096 SQRVANQH
+1096 SQRVANQY
-1104 ERDRVENEK
+1104 ERDQIEKEK

-1135 ASAQAAEDA
+1135 ASAQAVEDA
-1144 KKAEA
+1144 KKAA
-1149 QTTEDAKKVTVESNE
+1149 
-1164 TYTPTGKAGRTRKK
+1164 TGANGTSDKGARSRKK
-1178 VDGSHITAGNVT
+1178 SRGNKQINAENVT
-1190 IQAQQVTAGGGSST
+1190 IQTQQVTAEGGSST
-1204 TIKAENSTLDTV
+1204 TIKADNSTLDSV
-1216 SRDGSM
+1216 SKDGSM
-1222 SGAPT
+1222 TGAPT
-1227 TVQRDGSVAQA
+1227 TVQRDGSVTQA

-1245 NQAVAGIEERISARK
+1245 NQAVAGIEERINARK

-1267 ERKRLDSDKA
+1267 ERKRLDSSKA

-1286 MQSSMNETMKAFDE
+1286 MQTSMNETMKAFDE
-1300 TAEKL
+1300 TAQKL
-1305 AKAHQLRTA
+1305 AKARQLREA
-1314 YEGDKEKVD
+1314 YGNDTEKVD
-1323 KIDKYITSL
+1323 KIDKYINSL
-1332 QNTNDN
+1332 QSNNDN
-1338 LKAKM
+1338 LKAKLT
-1343 EQITSVADKQLD
+1343 QITSVADKQLD
-1355 RRVQLD
+1355 RRVKLD

-1422 ARQEKANAQNDAMSS
+1422 ARMEKANTQNDAMSS
-1437 ELTQELINEVR
+1437 ELAQELVNEVR

-1455 YTNDLLLNDGLRR
+1455 YTNDLLVNEGIRR

>member
-27 TYAVNDKDVQISGG
+27 TYAVNGADTQIDGGTGGVQ
-41 GGGASKI
+41 KI
-48 DSTISQK
+48 DSAVSQK

-78 LQNPNAALESEQYRA
+78 LQNPKAALDSEQYRA

-139 SGNFFENIN
+139 SGNFFENVN

-162 TVSNGVDGTP
+162 TVSNGVNGTP

-206 DISKYS
+206 DITKYS
-212 VYSDGSTAQ
+212 VYSDGSNAQ

-338 IMQVVS
+338 IIQVVS

-453 NASPSTNTLDVFKGT
+453 NSSPSTNTLDIFTEK
-468 YEPTFE
+468 YKPTFE

-655 TGKAASDSL
+655 TGKTASDSL

-670 NANVIA
+670 NANIIA

-697 QTVAFLLQSEFSNGS
+697 QTVAFLLQSEYSNGS

-955 LAGNLAKN
+955 LVGNLAKN

-996 AQAGKTVLGAKS
+996 AQASKTVLGVKS

-1016 MVDTLANMTGAP
+1016 MVETLANKTGAP

-1038 NVANGL
+1038 NLANGL

-1066 YKDHLD
+1066 YKDHRD

-1144 KKAEA
+1144 KKAEIGT
-1149 QTTEDAKKVTVESNE
+1149 QTSND
-1164 TYTPTGKAGRTRKK
+1164 KARSRKK
-1178 VDGSHITAGNVT
+1178 ARGNKQITAENVT
-1190 IQAQQVTAGGGSST
+1190 IQTQQMVANGTGSTTVKAESST
-1204 TIKAENSTLDTV
+1204 LESV

-1227 TVQRDGSVAQA
+1227 TIQRDGSVAQA

-1245 NQAVAGIEERISARK
+1245 NQAVAGIEERINARK

-1305 AKAHQLRTA
+1305 AKAHQLRDA
-1314 YEGDKEKVD
+1314 YKGDAEKVD

-1355 RRVQLD
+1355 RRVKLD

-1379 TGAMRHAATAI
+1379 TGTMRHAATAI

>member
-1 MRINFKKLFATV
+1 MRIKRINFKKLFATV

-27 TYAVNDKDVQISGG
+27 TYAIGGNDTNVGISPQEGG
-41 GGGASKI
+41 EGTAPKI
-48 DSTISQK
+48 DTFISQK

-62 MLTENPDQVAS
+62 MLIDNPDQVAS

-78 LQNPNAALESEQYRA
+78 LQNPKAALESEQYRA
-93 VVNAFKNAPA
+93 VINAFKNAPA
-103 SVVEAVKNSKNLGK
+103 SVVQAVKNSKNLGK
-117 NVFATFQNSPELRAT
+117 NVIATLQNSPELRTT
-132 LNQLFRD
+132 LNQLFKD

-148 KLIDVRDNQSNGSQ
+148 QLIDVRDNQSNGSQ
-162 TVSNGVDGTP
+162 TVSSGVDGTP

-212 VYSDGSTAQ
+212 VYSDGSNAQ

-267 FFNKVVRWATG
+267 FFNKVIRWATG

-453 NASPSTNTLDVFKGT
+453 NSSPSTNTLDIFTEK
-468 YEPTFE
+468 YKPTFE

-534 SNLPTSIS
+534 SNLPAKIS

-592 NSGSKDT
+592 NSGSKDS

-670 NANVIA
+670 NANIIA

-697 QTVAFLLQSEFSNGS
+697 QTVAFLLQSEYSNGS

-796 ITGDITAAIK
+796 IAGDITAAIK
-806 FVAGDAAIKFSATFA
+806 FLAGDAAIKFSATFA

-829 GIMGGIINAIQG
+829 GIMGGIINSIQG

-955 LAGNLAKN
+955 LVGNLTKN

-1038 NVANGL
+1038 NLANGL
-1044 KSNAEGYADE
+1044 KSNAAGLADE

-1066 YKDHLD
+1066 YQEHRD
-1072 QHGLEKADN
+1072 QNAFEKADN
-1081 VEAIRRANQESGLSV
+1081 VEAIRRANRESGLSV
-1096 SQRVANQH
+1096 SQRVENQY
-1104 ERDRVENEK
+1104 ERDRIEKEK
-1113 NRLIDADG
+1113 NRLIDSDG

-1135 ASAQAAEDA
+1135 ASAQASEDA
-1144 KKAEA
+1144 KKE
-1149 QTTEDAKKVTVESNE
+1149 TTEATG
-1164 TYTPTGKAGRTRKK
+1164 TYTPTGKAGRTRKQ
-1178 VDGSHITAGNVT
+1178 VDGSHITAGNVK
-1190 IQAQQVTAGGGSST
+1190 IQTQQVTAEGGSST
-1204 TIKAENSTLDTV
+1204 TIKADNSTLESV

-1222 SGAPT
+1222 TGAST

-1245 NQAVAGIEERISARK
+1245 NQAVAGIEERINARK

-1267 ERKRLDSDKA
+1267 ERKRLDSSKA

-1286 MQSSMNETMKAFDE
+1286 MQTSMNETMKAFDE
-1300 TAEKL
+1300 TAQKL
-1305 AKAHQLRTA
+1305 AKAHELRKS
-1314 YEGDKEKVD
+1314 YENDQEKVD
-1323 KIDKYITSL
+1323 KIDKYINSL
-1332 QNTNDN
+1332 QSNNDN
-1338 LKAKM
+1338 LKAKLT
-1343 EQITSVADKQLD
+1343 QITSVADKQLD
-1355 RRVQLD
+1355 RRVKLD

-1372 KSLNAGF
+1372 KSLNTGF
-1379 TGAMRHAATAI
+1379 TGAMRHAATAV

-1422 ARQEKANAQNDAMSS
+1422 ARMEKANTQNDAMSS
-1437 ELTQELINEVR
+1437 ELAQELVNEVR

-1455 YTNDLLLNDGLRR
+1455 YTNDLLLNEGIRR

>member
-1 MRINFKKLFATV
+1 MRINFKKIFAVV

-19 VSTFTPLT
+19 VATFTPLT
-27 TYAVNDKDVQISGG
+27 TYAVSDTDAHIIGG
-41 GGGASKI
+41 TGGVNKI
-48 DSTISQK
+48 DSSISQK
-55 AQDEANA
+55 AQDEANT
-62 MLTENPDQVAS
+62 MLTDDPDQVAS

-78 LQNPNAALESEQYRA
+78 LQNPKAALESEQYRA
-93 VVNAFKNAPA
+93 VMNAFKNAPA
-103 SVVEAVKNSKNLGK
+103 SVVKAVKNSKNLGK
-117 NVFATFQNSPELRAT
+117 NVIATLQNNPELRKT
-132 LNQLFRD
+132 LGQLFRD
-139 SGNFFENIN
+139 SGNFFENVN
-148 KLIDVRDNQSNGSQ
+148 QLIDVRDNQGGGSQ
-162 TVSNGVDGTP
+162 TVSSGVDGTP
-172 SVLQSTMY
+172 NVLQSTMY

-198 GATVVSLS
+198 GATVVSLA
-206 DISKYS
+206 DIEKYG
-212 VYSDGSTAQ
+212 VYVEGTNNPQ
-221 RYGFVTKQDKVQP
+221 RYGFVTKQNKTQP
-234 EGSQLANYLLAL
+234 EGTKLANYLLAL
-246 YSYDYLV
+246 YHYDYLV
-253 PVPKDLNGGNPVSV
+253 PVPKDLNGGNPVST

-278 NSVPEYTPSSIA
+278 TSVPEYTPSSIA
-290 LSMAAFFGSIYDAA
+290 LGMAAFFGSIYDAA
-304 TSFLKMVFEGVKS
+304 TSFLKLVFEGVKS

-338 IMQVVS
+338 IIQTVS

-349 SSGLVQALRYFIIT
+349 SSGLLQALRYFIIT
-363 IIFISFVVFIMVAM
+363 IIFISFVIFVMVAM

-412 IGEMASGITGDFTT
+412 IGEMASGITGDFST
-426 PSRINSMFVL
+426 PSRVNSMFVL

-445 NLSFAPIT
+445 NLSLAPIT
-453 NASPSTNTLDVFKGT
+453 NASPSTNTLDIFKGT
-468 YEPTFE
+468 YEPTFD

-507 SREVVSVNAYFARLA
+507 SREVVSVNAYFARVS

-534 SNLPTSIS
+534 SNLPTNIS
-542 SYHNPDGSE
+542 SYRNPDGSE

-578 SSSDSSRAIYKWQV
+578 SSSDSSLAIYKWQV
-592 NSGSKDT
+592 NSGSKDS

-608 MVVEPIRWYNLDTYI
+608 MVVEPVRWYNLDTYI

-655 TGKAASDSL
+655 TGKAASDAL
-664 KDALTA
+664 KDSLIA
-670 NANVIA
+670 NANIIA
-676 LYNQYGGVAKITPG
+676 LYNQYAGVAKITPG

-697 QTVAFLLQSEFSNGS
+697 QTVAFLLQSEYSNGS

-745 SGDVDLISKV
+745 SGDTDLISKV
-755 FSILTLWMCSAVV
+755 FSLLTLWMCSAVV

-796 ITGDITAAIK
+796 VTGDITAAIK

-854 IPIVGDFISSVAALI
+854 IPIVGDFISSVSALI

-889 NLGGRG
+889 NLGSRG

-955 LAGNLAKN
+955 LVGNLAKN
-963 TAVVAAKAGLAT
+963 TATVAAKAGLAT

-984 TSALGGAGTTLA
+984 TSALGGAGATLA
-996 AQAGKTVLGAKS
+996 AQAGKTMLGAKS

-1016 MVDTLANMTGAP
+1016 MVDKVANITGAP

-1038 NVANGL
+1038 NLADGL
-1044 KSNAEGYADE
+1044 KSNAARLADD

-1066 YKDHLD
+1066 YQEHRD
-1072 QHGLEKADN
+1072 QNAFEKADN
-1081 VEAIRRANQESGLSV
+1081 VEAIRRANRESGLSV
-1096 SQRVANQH
+1096 SQRVENQY
-1104 ERDRVENEK
+1104 ERDRIEKEK
-1113 NRLIDADG
+1113 NRLIDSDG
-1121 ATAIKNIDELAASL
+1121 ATAIKNIDELATSL
-1135 ASAQAAEDA
+1135 ASAQASEDA
-1144 KKAEA
+1144 KKE
-1149 QTTEDAKKVTVESNE
+1149 TTEANG
-1164 TYTPTGKAGRTRKK
+1164 TYTPTGKAGRTRKQ
-1178 VDGSHITAGNVT
+1178 VDGSHITAGNVK
-1190 IQAQQVTAGGGSST
+1190 IQTQQVTAEGGSST
-1204 TIKAENSTLDTV
+1204 TIKADNSTLDAV

-1222 SGAPT
+1222 TGAPT
-1227 TVQRDGSVAQA
+1227 TVQRDRSVAQA

-1245 NQAVAGIEERISARK
+1245 NQAVAGIEERINARK

-1267 ERKRLDSDKA
+1267 ERKRLDSSKA

-1286 MQSSMNETMKAFDE
+1286 MQTSMNETMKAFDE
-1300 TAEKL
+1300 TAQKL
-1305 AKAHQLRTA
+1305 AKAHELRKS
-1314 YEGDKEKVD
+1314 YENDQEKVD
-1323 KIDKYITSL
+1323 KIDKYINSL
-1332 QNTNDN
+1332 QSNNDN
-1338 LKAKM
+1338 LKAKLT
-1343 EQITSVADKQLD
+1343 QITSVADKQLD
-1355 RRVQLD
+1355 RRVKLD

-1372 KSLNAGF
+1372 KSLNTGF

-1390 SDLANNRDN
+1390 SDLASNRDN

-1422 ARQEKANAQNDAMSS
+1422 ARMEKANTQNDAMSS
-1437 ELTQELINEVR
+1437 ELAQELVNEVR

-1455 YTNDLLLNDGLRR
+1455 YTNDLLVNEGIRR

>member
-1 MRINFKKLFATV
+1 MRINFKKIFAVV

-19 VSTFTPLT
+19 VSTLTPLT
-27 TYAVNDKDVQISGG
+27 TYAVDNSNVNITGG
-41 GGGASKI
+41 GDGNGGGVYKI
-48 DSTISQK
+48 DSFISQK
-55 AQDEANA
+55 SQDEANA
-62 MLTENPDQVAS
+62 MLTDNPDQVAS

-78 LQNPNAALESEQYRA
+78 LQNPKAALESEQYRA

-103 SVVEAVKNSKNLGK
+103 SVVQAVKNSKSLGK
-117 NVFATFQNSPELRAT
+117 NVIATLQNNPELRQT
-132 LNQLFRD
+132 LSQLFKD
-139 SGNFFENIN
+139 SGNFFENVN
-148 KLIDVRDNQSNGSQ
+148 QLIDVRDNQSNGSQ
-162 TVSNGVDGTP
+162 TVSSGVNGTP

-198 GATVVSLS
+198 GATVVSLA
-206 DISKYS
+206 DIEKYG
-212 VYSDGSTAQ
+212 VYVEGTNNPQ
-221 RYGFVTKQDKVQP
+221 RYGFVTKQNKTQP
-234 EGSQLANYLLAL
+234 EGAQLANYLLAL
-246 YSYDYLV
+246 YHYDYLV
-253 PVPKDLNGGNPVSV
+253 PVPKDLNGGNPVST

-278 NSVPEYTPSSIA
+278 TSVPEYTPSSIA
-290 LSMAAFFGSIYDAA
+290 LGMAAFFGSIYDAA
-304 TSFLKMVFEGVKS
+304 TSFLKLVFEGVKS

-338 IMQVVS
+338 IIQTVS

-349 SSGLVQALRYFIIT
+349 SSGLLQALRYFIIT
-363 IIFISFVVFIMVAM
+363 IIFISFVIFVMVAM

-426 PSRINSMFVL
+426 PSRVNSMFVL

-445 NLSFAPIT
+445 NLSLAPIT
-453 NASPSTNTLDVFKGT
+453 NASPSTNTLDIFKGT
-468 YEPTFE
+468 YEPTFD

-507 SREVVSVNAYFARLA
+507 SREVVSVNAYFARVS

-534 SNLPTSIS
+534 SNLPTNIS
-542 SYHNPDGSE
+542 SYRNPDGSE
-551 AKINIP
+551 AKVNIP

-571 SEDEEGS
+571 SEEEEGS
-578 SSSDSSRAIYKWQV
+578 SSSDSSMAIYKWQV
-592 NSGSKDT
+592 NSGSKDS

-608 MVVEPIRWYNLDTYI
+608 MVVEPVRWYNLDTYI

-648 SQLNDPK
+648 SQLNDPRS
-655 TGKAASDSL
+655 GKAASDAL
-664 KDALTA
+664 KDSLVA
-670 NANVIA
+670 NANIIA
-676 LYNQYGGVAKITPG
+676 LYNQYAGVAKITPG

-697 QTVAFLLQSEFSNGS
+697 QTVAFLLQSEYSNGS

-745 SGDVDLISKV
+745 SGDTDLISKV
-755 FSILTLWMCSAVV
+755 FSLLTLWMCSAVV

-796 ITGDITAAIK
+796 VTGDITAAIK
-806 FVAGDAAIKFSATFA
+806 FVAGDASIKFSATFA

-854 IPIVGDFISSVAALI
+854 IPIVGDFISSVSALI

-895 KGKKPL
+895 RGKKPL

-963 TAVVAAKAGLAT
+963 TATVAAKAGLAT
-975 MTGGASTAV
+975 ITGGASTAV
-984 TSALGGAGTTLA
+984 TSALGGAGATLA
-996 AQAGKTVLGAKS
+996 AQAGKTMLGAKS

-1016 MVDTLANMTGAP
+1016 MVDKVANFTGAP

-1038 NVANGL
+1038 NLANGL
-1044 KSNAEGYADE
+1044 KSNAARLADE
-1054 ASKVHVPTLAEA
+1054 AGKVHVPTLAEA
-1066 YKDHLD
+1066 HQEHRD
-1072 QHGLEKADN
+1072 QNAFEKADN
-1081 VEAIRRANQESGLSV
+1081 VEAIRRANRESGLSV
-1096 SQRVANQH
+1096 SQRVENQY
-1104 ERDRVENEK
+1104 ERDRIEKEK

-1135 ASAQAAEDA
+1135 ASAQASEDA
-1144 KKAEA
+1144 KKA
-1149 QTTEDAKKVTVESNE
+1149 TTEANG
-1164 TYTPTGKAGRTRKK
+1164 TYTPTGKAGRTRKQ
-1178 VDGSHITAGNVT
+1178 VDGSHITAGNVK
-1190 IQAQQVTAGGGSST
+1190 IQTQQVTAEGGSST
-1204 TIKAENSTLDTV
+1204 TIKADNSTLDAV

-1222 SGAPT
+1222 TGAPT

-1245 NQAVAGIEERISARK
+1245 NQAVAGIEERINARK

-1267 ERKRLDSDKA
+1267 ERKRLDSSKA

-1286 MQSSMNETMKAFDE
+1286 MQTSMNETMKAFDE
-1300 TAEKL
+1300 TAQKL
-1305 AKAHQLRTA
+1305 AKAHELRKS
-1314 YEGDKEKVD
+1314 YENDQEKVD
-1323 KIDKYITSL
+1323 KIDKYINSL
-1332 QNTNDN
+1332 QSNNDN
-1338 LKAKM
+1338 LKAKLT
-1343 EQITSVADKQLD
+1343 QITSVADKQLD
-1355 RRVQLD
+1355 RRVKLD

-1372 KSLNAGF
+1372 KSLNTGF

-1422 ARQEKANAQNDAMSS
+1422 ARMEKANTQNDAMSS
-1437 ELTQELINEVR
+1437 ELAQELVNEVR

-1455 YTNDLLLNDGLRR
+1455 YTNDLLLNEGIKR

>member
-1 MRINFKKLFATV
+1 MRINFKKIFAVV
-13 AILGIG
+13 AIIGIG
-19 VSTFTPLT
+19 VATFTPLT
-27 TYAVNDKDVQISGG
+27 TYAVSDTDAQIIGG
-41 GGGASKI
+41 TGGVNKI
-48 DSTISQK
+48 DSSISQK
-55 AQDEANA
+55 VQDEANT
-62 MLTENPDQVAS
+62 MLTDDPDQVAS

-78 LQNPNAALESEQYRA
+78 LQNPKSALESEQYRA

-103 SVVEAVKNSKNLGK
+103 SVVQAVKNSKNLGK
-117 NVFATFQNSPELRAT
+117 NVIATLQNNPELRKT
-132 LNQLFRD
+132 LGQLFRD
-139 SGNFFENIN
+139 SGNFFENVN
-148 KLIDVRDNQSNGSQ
+148 QLIDVRDNQGSGSQ
-162 TVSNGVDGTP
+162 TVSSGVDGSP

-198 GATVVSLS
+198 GATVVSLA
-206 DISKYS
+206 DIEKYS
-212 VYSDGSTAQ
+212 VYVEGTNNNQ
-221 RYGFVTKQDKVQP
+221 RYGFVTKQNKTQP
-234 EGSQLANYLLAL
+234 EGAKLANYLLAL
-246 YSYDYLV
+246 YHYDYLV
-253 PVPKDLNGGNPVSV
+253 PVPKDLNGGNPVST

-290 LSMAAFFGSIYDAA
+290 LGMAAFFGSIYDAA
-304 TSFLKMVFEGVKS
+304 TSFLKLVFEGVKS

-338 IMQVVS
+338 IIQTVS

-349 SSGLVQALRYFIIT
+349 SSGLLQALRYFIIT
-363 IIFISFVVFIMVAM
+363 IIFISFVIFVMVAM

-426 PSRINSMFVL
+426 PSRVNSMFVL

-453 NASPSTNTLDVFKGT
+453 NASPSTNTLDIFKGT
-468 YEPTFE
+468 YEPTFD

-507 SREVVSVNAYFARLA
+507 SREVVSVNAYFSRIA

-534 SNLPTSIS
+534 SNLPTNIS
-542 SYHNPDGSE
+542 SYKNPDGSD

-578 SSSDSSRAIYKWQV
+578 SSSDSSLAIYKWQV
-592 NSGSKDT
+592 NSGSKES

-648 SQLNDPK
+648 SQLNDPR
-655 TGKAASDSL
+655 TGKAASDAL
-664 KDALTA
+664 KDALIA
-670 NANVIA
+670 NSNIIA
-676 LYNQYGGVAKITPG
+676 LYNQYAGVAKITPG

-745 SGDVDLISKV
+745 SGDTDLISKV
-755 FSILTLWMCSAVV
+755 FSLLTLWMCSAVV

-782 STLLITGKSFLKAA
+782 ATLLITGKSFLKAA
-796 ITGDITAAIK
+796 VTGDITAAIK

-854 IPIVGDFISSVAALI
+854 IPIVGDFISSVSALI

-955 LAGNLAKN
+955 LVGNLAKN
-963 TAVVAAKAGLAT
+963 TATIAAKAGLAT

-984 TSALGGAGTTLA
+984 TGALGGAGSTLA
-996 AQAGKTVLGAKS
+996 AQAGKTLLGAKS
-1008 AANRFGGN
+1008 AASRFGGGL
-1016 MVDTLANMTGAP
+1016 VDKVADFTGAP
-1028 TGTGKDGMLR
+1028 TGTGKDGILR
-1038 NVANGL
+1038 NLASGL
-1044 KSNAEGYADE
+1044 KTSAEGYADE
-1054 ASKVHVPTLAEA
+1054 AGKVHVPTLAEA
-1066 YKDHLD
+1066 YKEHRD
-1072 QHGLEKADN
+1072 QNALESD
-1081 VEAIRRANQESGLSV
+1081 VEAIRRANRESGLSV
-1096 SQRVANQH
+1096 SQRVTNQY
-1104 ERDRVENEK
+1104 ERDQIEKEK

-1135 ASAQAAEDA
+1135 AAAQASEDV
-1144 KKAEA
+1144 KKATAEA
-1149 QTTEDAKKVTVESNE
+1149 NG

-1178 VDGSHITAGNVT
+1178 VDGSHITAENVT
-1190 IQAQQVTAGGGSST
+1190 IQTQQVTAEGGSST
-1204 TIKAENSTLDTV
+1204 TIKSDNSTLDAV

-1222 SGAPT
+1222 TGTPT

-1245 NQAVAGIEERISARK
+1245 NQAVAGIEERINARK

-1286 MQSSMNETMKAFDE
+1286 MQTSMNETMKAFDE
-1300 TAEKL
+1300 ASAKL
-1305 AKAHQLRTA
+1305 AKAHQLREA
-1314 YEGDKEKVD
+1314 YGNDTEKVD
-1323 KIDKYITSL
+1323 KIDKYINSL
-1332 QNTNDN
+1332 QSTTDN

-1343 EQITSVADKQLD
+1343 SQITSVADKQLD
-1355 RRVQLD
+1355 RRVKLD

-1422 ARQEKANAQNDAMSS
+1422 ARMEKANAQNDAMSS
-1437 ELTQELINEVR
+1437 ELAQELINEVR

-1455 YTNDLLLNDGLRR
+1455 YTNDLLLNEGIRR

>member
-1 MRINFKKLFATV
+1 MRIKRINFKKLFTAV

-27 TYAVNDKDVQISGG
+27 TYAVNTNDKDVSISQDGDG
-41 GGGASKI
+41 TSTVYKI
-48 DSTISQK
+48 DSFISQK
-55 AQDEANA
+55 SQDEANA
-62 MLTENPDQVAS
+62 MLTDNPDQVAS

-78 LQNPNAALESEQYRA
+78 LQNPKAALESEQYRA

-103 SVVEAVKNSKNLGK
+103 SVVQAVKNSKQLGK
-117 NVFATFQNSPELRAT
+117 NVIATLQNSPELRTT
-132 LNQLFRD
+132 LSQLFKD

-148 KLIDVRDNQSNGSQ
+148 QLIDVRDNQSNGSQ
-162 TVSNGVDGTP
+162 TVSSGVNGTP

-198 GATVVSLS
+198 GATVVSLA
-206 DISKYS
+206 DIEKYG
-212 VYSDGSTAQ
+212 VYVEGTNNPQ
-221 RYGFVTKQDKVQP
+221 RYGFVTKQNKTQP
-234 EGSQLANYLLAL
+234 EGAQLANYLLAL
-246 YSYDYLV
+246 YHYDYLV
-253 PVPKDLNGGNPVSV
+253 PVPKDLNGGNPVST

-278 NSVPEYTPSSIA
+278 TSVPEYTPSSIA
-290 LSMAAFFGSIYDAA
+290 LGMAAFFGSIYDAA
-304 TSFLKMVFEGVKS
+304 TSFLKLVFEGVKS

-338 IMQVVS
+338 IIQTVS

-349 SSGLVQALRYFIIT
+349 SSGLLQALRYFIIT
-363 IIFISFVVFIMVAM
+363 IIFISFVIFVMVAM

-412 IGEMASGITGDFTT
+412 IGEMASGITGDFST
-426 PSRINSMFVL
+426 PSRVNSMFVL

-445 NLSFAPIT
+445 NLSLAPIT
-453 NASPSTNTLDVFKGT
+453 NASPSTNTLDIFKGT
-468 YEPTFE
+468 YEPTFD

-507 SREVVSVNAYFARLA
+507 SREVVSVNAYFARVS

-534 SNLPTSIS
+534 SNLPTNIS
-542 SYHNPDGSE
+542 SYRNPDGSD

-571 SEDEEGS
+571 SDDEEGS
-578 SSSDSSRAIYKWQV
+578 SSSDSSLAIYKWQV
-592 NSGSKDT
+592 NSGSKDS

-608 MVVEPIRWYNLDTYI
+608 MVVEPVRWYNLDTYI

-648 SQLNDPK
+648 SQLNDPRS
-655 TGKAASDSL
+655 GKVASDAL
-664 KDALTA
+664 KDSLIA
-670 NANVIA
+670 NANIIA
-676 LYNQYGGVAKITPG
+676 LYNQYAGVAKITPG

-697 QTVAFLLQSEFSNGS
+697 QTVAFLLQSEYSNGS

-745 SGDVDLISKV
+745 SGDTDLISKV
-755 FSILTLWMCSAVV
+755 FSLLTLWMCSAVV

-796 ITGDITAAIK
+796 VTGDITAAIK

-854 IPIVGDFISSVAALI
+854 IPIVGDFISSVSALI

-955 LAGNLAKN
+955 LVGNLAKN

-996 AQAGKTVLGAKS
+996 AQAGKTMLGAKS
-1008 AANRFGGN
+1008 AASRFGGN
-1016 MVDTLANMTGAP
+1016 MVDKVANFAGAP
-1028 TGTGKDGMLR
+1028 TATGKDGMLR
-1038 NVANGL
+1038 NLANGL
-1044 KSNAEGYADE
+1044 KANAEGYADE
-1054 ASKVHVPTLAEA
+1054 ASKTHVPTLAEA
-1066 YKDHLD
+1066 YKEHRD
-1072 QHGLEKADN
+1072 QNAFEKADN
-1081 VEAIRRANQESGLSV
+1081 VEAIRRANRESGLSV
-1096 SQRVANQH
+1096 SQRVANQY
-1104 ERDRVENEK
+1104 ERDRIENEK
-1113 NRLIDADG
+1113 NRLIDADS

-1144 KKAEA
+1144 KKVA
-1149 QTTEDAKKVTVESNE
+1149 TETSG

-1190 IQAQQVTAGGGSST
+1190 IQTQQVTAEGGSST
-1204 TIKAENSTLDTV
+1204 TIKADNSTLDTV

-1245 NQAVAGIEERISARK
+1245 NQAVAGIEERIKARK

-1267 ERKRLDSDKA
+1267 ERKRLDSSKA

-1286 MQSSMNETMKAFDE
+1286 MQTSMNETMKAFDE
-1300 TAEKL
+1300 TAQKL
-1305 AKAHQLRTA
+1305 AKARQLREA
-1314 YEGDKEKVD
+1314 YGNDTEKVD
-1323 KIDKYITSL
+1323 KIDKYINSL
-1332 QNTNDN
+1332 QSTNDN
-1338 LKAKM
+1338 LKAKLT
-1343 EQITSVADKQLD
+1343 QITSVADKQLD
-1355 RRVQLD
+1355 RRVKLD

-1422 ARQEKANAQNDAMSS
+1422 ARMEKANAQNDAMSS
-1437 ELTQELINEVR
+1437 ELAQELINEVR

-1455 YTNDLLLNDGLRR
+1455 YTNDLLLNDGLKR

>member
-1 MRINFKKLFATV
+1 MRINFKKIFAVV

-27 TYAVNDKDVQISGG
+27 TYAVSDTDTQIIGG
-41 GGGASKI
+41 TGGVNKI
-48 DSTISQK
+48 DSSISQK
-55 AQDEANA
+55 VQDEANT
-62 MLTENPDQVAS
+62 MLTDDPDQVAS

-78 LQNPNAALESEQYRA
+78 LQNPKAALESEQYRA

-103 SVVEAVKNSKNLGK
+103 SVVKAVKNSKNLGK
-117 NVFATFQNSPELRAT
+117 NVIATLQNNPELRKT
-132 LNQLFRD
+132 LGQLFRD
-139 SGNFFENIN
+139 SGNFFENVN
-148 KLIDVRDNQSNGSQ
+148 QLIDVRDNQGGGSQ
-162 TVSNGVDGTP
+162 TVSSGVDGTP
-172 SVLQSTMY
+172 NVLQSTMY

-198 GATVVSLS
+198 GATVVSLA
-206 DISKYS
+206 DIEKYG
-212 VYSDGSTAQ
+212 VYVEGTNNPQ
-221 RYGFVTKQDKVQP
+221 RYGFVTKQNKIQP
-234 EGSQLANYLLAL
+234 EGTKLANYLLAL
-246 YSYDYLV
+246 YHYDYLV

-278 NSVPEYTPSSIA
+278 NSTPEYTPSSIA

-304 TSFLKMVFEGVKS
+304 TSFLKLVFEGVKS

-338 IMQVVS
+338 IIQTVS

-349 SSGLVQALRYFIIT
+349 SSGLLQALRYFIIT
-363 IIFISFVVFIMVAM
+363 IIFISFVIFVMVAM

-445 NLSFAPIT
+445 NLSLAPIT
-453 NASPSTNTLDVFKGT
+453 NASPSTNTLDIFKGT
-468 YEPTFE
+468 YEPTFD

-507 SREVVSVNAYFARLA
+507 SREVVSVNAYFARVS

-534 SNLPTSIS
+534 SNLPTNIGT
-542 SYHNPDGSE
+542 YYNPDGSE
-551 AKINIP
+551 AKINVP

-592 NSGSKDT
+592 NGGSKDS

-608 MVVEPIRWYNLDTYI
+608 MVVEPVRWYNLDTYI

-648 SQLNDPK
+648 SQLNDPRS
-655 TGKAASDSL
+655 GKAASDAL
-664 KDALTA
+664 KDSLIA
-670 NANVIA
+670 NANIIA
-676 LYNQYGGVAKITPG
+676 LYNQYAGVAKITPG

-697 QTVAFLLQSEFSNGS
+697 QTVAFLLQSEYSNGS

-796 ITGDITAAIK
+796 VTGDITAAIK
-806 FVAGDAAIKFSATFA
+806 FVSGDAAIKFSATFA

-854 IPIVGDFISSVAALI
+854 IPIVGDFISSVSALI

-955 LAGNLAKN
+955 LVGNLAKN

-996 AQAGKTVLGAKS
+996 AQAGKTMLGAKS

-1016 MVDTLANMTGAP
+1016 MVDKVANFTGAP

-1038 NVANGL
+1038 NLANGL
-1044 KSNAEGYADE
+1044 KSNAAVYADE
-1054 ASKVHVPTLAEA
+1054 ASKTHVPTLAEA
-1066 YKDHLD
+1066 YKEHRD
-1072 QHGLEKADN
+1072 QNAFEKEDN
-1081 VEAIRRANQESGLSV
+1081 IEAIRRANRESGLSV
-1096 SQRVANQH
+1096 SQRVENQY
-1104 ERDRVENEK
+1104 ERDRIEKEK

-1135 ASAQAAEDA
+1135 ASAQAAEA
-1144 KKAEA
+1144 
-1149 QTTEDAKKVTVESNE
+1149 NG

-1190 IQAQQVTAGGGSST
+1190 IQTQQVTAEGGSST
-1204 TIKAENSTLDTV
+1204 TIKADNSTLDTV

-1222 SGAPT
+1222 AGAPS

-1245 NQAVAGIEERISARK
+1245 NQAVAGIEERINARK

-1267 ERKRLDSDKA
+1267 ERKRLDSSKA
-1277 VANREAIMK
+1277 VANREAIIK
-1286 MQSSMNETMKAFDE
+1286 MQTSMNETMKAFDE
-1300 TAEKL
+1300 TAQKL
-1305 AKAHQLRTA
+1305 AKAHQLREA
-1314 YEGDKEKVD
+1314 YGNDTEKVD
-1323 KIDKYITSL
+1323 KIDKYINSL
-1332 QNTNDN
+1332 QSTNDN
-1338 LKAKM
+1338 LKAKLT
-1343 EQITSVADKQLD
+1343 QITSVADKQLD
-1355 RRVQLD
+1355 RRVKLD

-1422 ARQEKANAQNDAMSS
+1422 ARMEKANTQKDAMSS
-1437 ELTQELINEVR
+1437 ELAQELINEVR

-1455 YTNDLLLNDGLRR
+1455 YTNDLLVNEGIRR

>member
-1 MRINFKKLFATV
+1 MRINFKKIFAVV

-19 VSTFTPLT
+19 VSTLTPLT
-27 TYAVNDKDVQISGG
+27 TYAVDNSNVNITGG
-41 GGGASKI
+41 GDGNGGGVYKI
-48 DSTISQK
+48 DSFISQK
-55 AQDEANA
+55 SQDEANA
-62 MLTENPDQVAS
+62 MLTDNPDQVAS

-78 LQNPNAALESEQYRA
+78 LQNPKAALESEQYRA

-103 SVVEAVKNSKNLGK
+103 SVVQAVKNSKSLGK
-117 NVFATFQNSPELRAT
+117 NVIATLQNNPELRQT
-132 LNQLFRD
+132 LSQLFKD
-139 SGNFFENIN
+139 SGNFFENVN
-148 KLIDVRDNQSNGSQ
+148 QLIDVRDNQSNGSQ
-162 TVSNGVDGTP
+162 TVSSGVNGTP

-198 GATVVSLS
+198 GATVVSLA
-206 DISKYS
+206 DIEKYG
-212 VYSDGSTAQ
+212 VYVEGTNNPQ
-221 RYGFVTKQDKVQP
+221 RYGFVTKQNKTQP
-234 EGSQLANYLLAL
+234 EGAQLANYLLAL
-246 YSYDYLV
+246 YHYDYLV
-253 PVPKDLNGGNPVSV
+253 PVPKDLNGGNPVST

-278 NSVPEYTPSSIA
+278 TSVPEYTPSSIA
-290 LSMAAFFGSIYDAA
+290 LGMAAFFGSIYDAA
-304 TSFLKMVFEGVKS
+304 TSFLKLVFEGVKS

-338 IMQVVS
+338 IIQTVS

-349 SSGLVQALRYFIIT
+349 SSGLLQALRYFIIT
-363 IIFISFVVFIMVAM
+363 IIFISFVIFVMVAM

-426 PSRINSMFVL
+426 PSRVNSMFVL

-445 NLSFAPIT
+445 NLSLAPIT
-453 NASPSTNTLDVFKGT
+453 NASPSTNTLDIFKGT
-468 YEPTFE
+468 YEPTFD

-507 SREVVSVNAYFARLA
+507 SREVVSVNAYFARVS

-534 SNLPTSIS
+534 SNLPTNIS
-542 SYHNPDGSE
+542 SYRNPDGSE
-551 AKINIP
+551 AKVNIP

-571 SEDEEGS
+571 SEEEEGS
-578 SSSDSSRAIYKWQV
+578 SSSDSSMAIYKWQV
-592 NSGSKDT
+592 NSGSKDS

-608 MVVEPIRWYNLDTYI
+608 MVVEPVRWYNLDTYI

-648 SQLNDPK
+648 SQLNDPRS
-655 TGKAASDSL
+655 GKAASDAL
-664 KDALTA
+664 KDSLVA
-670 NANVIA
+670 NANIIA
-676 LYNQYGGVAKITPG
+676 LYNQYAGVAKITPG

-697 QTVAFLLQSEFSNGS
+697 QTVAFLLQSEYSNGS

-745 SGDVDLISKV
+745 SGDTDLISKV
-755 FSILTLWMCSAVV
+755 FSLLTLWMCSAVV

-796 ITGDITAAIK
+796 VTGDITAAIK

-854 IPIVGDFISSVAALI
+854 IPIVGDFISSVSALI

-963 TAVVAAKAGLAT
+963 TATVAAKAGLAT

-984 TSALGGAGTTLA
+984 TSALGGAGATLA
-996 AQAGKTVLGAKS
+996 AQAGKTMLGAKS

-1016 MVDTLANMTGAP
+1016 MVDKVANFTGAP

-1038 NVANGL
+1038 NLANGL
-1044 KSNAEGYADE
+1044 KSNATGLADE

-1066 YKDHLD
+1066 YQEHRD
-1072 QHGLEKADN
+1072 QNAFEKADN
-1081 VEAIRRANQESGLSV
+1081 VEAIRRANRESGLSV
-1096 SQRVANQH
+1096 SQRVENQY
-1104 ERDRVENEK
+1104 ERDRIEKEK

-1144 KKAEA
+1144 KKA
-1149 QTTEDAKKVTVESNE
+1149 TTESNG
-1164 TYTPTGKAGRTRKK
+1164 TYTPTGKAGRTRKQ
-1178 VDGSHITAGNVT
+1178 VDGSHITAGNVK
-1190 IQAQQVTAGGGSST
+1190 IQTQQVTTEGGSST
-1204 TIKAENSTLDTV
+1204 TIKADNSTLESV

-1222 SGAPT
+1222 TGAPT
-1227 TVQRDGSVAQA
+1227 TVQRDRSVAQA

-1245 NQAVAGIEERISARK
+1245 NQAVAGIEERINARK

-1267 ERKRLDSDKA
+1267 ERKRLDSSKA

-1286 MQSSMNETMKAFDE
+1286 MQTSMNETMKAFDE
-1300 TAEKL
+1300 TAQKL
-1305 AKAHQLRTA
+1305 AKAHELRKS
-1314 YEGDKEKVD
+1314 YENDQEKVD
-1323 KIDKYITSL
+1323 KIDKYINSL
-1332 QNTNDN
+1332 QSNNDN
-1338 LKAKM
+1338 LKAKLT
-1343 EQITSVADKQLD
+1343 QITSVADKQLD
-1355 RRVQLD
+1355 RRVKLD

-1372 KSLNAGF
+1372 KSLNTGF

-1390 SDLANNRDN
+1390 ADLANNRDN

-1422 ARQEKANAQNDAMSS
+1422 ARMEKANTQNDAMSS
-1437 ELTQELINEVR
+1437 ELAQELVNEVR

-1455 YTNDLLLNDGLRR
+1455 YTNDLLLNEGIKR

>member
-1 MRINFKKLFATV
+1 MRINFKKIFAVV

-19 VSTFTPLT
+19 VATFTPLT
-27 TYAVNDKDVQISGG
+27 TYAVSGTDAQISGG

-48 DSTISQK
+48 DSAINQRD
-55 AQDEANA
+55 QDEADK
-62 MLTENPDQVAS
+62 MLNEDPDQVAS

-78 LQNPNAALESEQYRA
+78 LQNPQAALESEQYRA

-103 SVVEAVKNSKNLGK
+103 SVVQAVKNSKNLGK
-117 NVFATFQNSPELRAT
+117 NVIATLQNNPELRKT
-132 LNQLFRD
+132 LSQLFRD
-139 SGNFFENIN
+139 SGNFFENVN
-148 KLIDVRDNQSNGSQ
+148 QLIDVRDNQGSGSQ
-162 TVSNGVDGTP
+162 TVSSGVDGTP
-172 SVLQSTMY
+172 NVLQSTMY

-198 GATVVSLS
+198 GATVVSLA
-206 DISKYS
+206 DIEKYG
-212 VYSDGSTAQ
+212 VYVEGTNNHQ
-221 RYGFVTKQDKVQP
+221 RYGFVTKQNKTQP
-234 EGSQLANYLLAL
+234 EGTKLANYLLAL
-246 YSYDYLV
+246 YHYDYLV
-253 PVPKDLNGGNPVSV
+253 PVPKDLNGGNPVST

-278 NSVPEYTPSSIA
+278 TSVPEYTPSSIA
-290 LSMAAFFGSIYDAA
+290 LGMAAFFGSIYDAA
-304 TSFLKMVFEGVKS
+304 TSFLKLVFEGVKS

-338 IMQVVS
+338 IIQTVS

-349 SSGLVQALRYFIIT
+349 SSGLLQALRYFIIT
-363 IIFISFVVFIMVAM
+363 IIFISFVIFVMVAM

-412 IGEMASGITGDFTT
+412 IGEMASGITGDFST
-426 PSRINSMFVL
+426 PSRVNSMFVL

-445 NLSFAPIT
+445 NLSLAPIT
-453 NASPSTNTLDVFKGT
+453 NASPSTNTLDIFKGT
-468 YEPTFE
+468 YEPTFD

-507 SREVVSVNAYFARLA
+507 SREVVSVNAYFARVS

-534 SNLPTSIS
+534 SNLPTNIS
-542 SYHNPDGSE
+542 SYRNPDGSD

-571 SEDEEGS
+571 SDDEEGS
-578 SSSDSSRAIYKWQV
+578 SSSDSSLAIYKWQV
-592 NSGSKDT
+592 NSGSKDS

-608 MVVEPIRWYNLDTYI
+608 MVVEPVRWYNLDTYI

-648 SQLNDPK
+648 SQLNDPRS
-655 TGKAASDSL
+655 GKAASDAL
-664 KDALTA
+664 KDSLIA
-670 NANVIA
+670 NANIIA
-676 LYNQYGGVAKITPG
+676 LYNQYAGVAKITPG

-697 QTVAFLLQSEFSNGS
+697 QTVAFLLQSEYSNGS

-745 SGDVDLISKV
+745 SGDTDLISKV
-755 FSILTLWMCSAVV
+755 FSLLTLWMCSAVV

-796 ITGDITAAIK
+796 VTGDITAAIK

-854 IPIVGDFISSVAALI
+854 IPIVGDFISSVSALI

-955 LAGNLAKN
+955 LVGNLAKN
-963 TAVVAAKAGLAT
+963 TATVAAKAGLAT

-984 TSALGGAGTTLA
+984 TSALGGAGATLA
-996 AQAGKTVLGAKS
+996 AQAGKTMLGAKS

-1016 MVDTLANMTGAP
+1016 MVDKVANFTGAP

-1038 NVANGL
+1038 NLANGL
-1044 KSNAEGYADE
+1044 KSNAAGLADE
-1054 ASKVHVPTLAEA
+1054 ASKVHVPTLSEA
-1066 YKDHLD
+1066 YQEHRD
-1072 QHGLEKADN
+1072 QNAFEKADN
-1081 VEAIRRANQESGLSV
+1081 VEAIRRANRESGLSV
-1096 SQRVANQH
+1096 SQRVENQY
-1104 ERDRVENEK
+1104 ERDRIEKEK
-1113 NRLIDADG
+1113 NRLIDADS

-1135 ASAQAAEDA
+1135 ASAQASEDA
-1144 KKAEA
+1144 KKE
-1149 QTTEDAKKVTVESNE
+1149 TTEANG
-1164 TYTPTGKAGRTRKK
+1164 TYTPTGKTERTRKQ
-1178 VDGSHITAGNVT
+1178 VDGSHITAGNVK
-1190 IQAQQVTAGGGSST
+1190 IQTQQVTAEGGSST
-1204 TIKAENSTLDTV
+1204 TIKADNSTLESV

-1222 SGAPT
+1222 TGAPT

-1245 NQAVAGIEERISARK
+1245 NQAVAGIEERINARK

-1267 ERKRLDSDKA
+1267 ERKRLDSSKA

-1286 MQSSMNETMKAFDE
+1286 MQTSMNETMKAFDE
-1300 TAEKL
+1300 TAQKL
-1305 AKAHQLRTA
+1305 AKAHELRKS
-1314 YEGDKEKVD
+1314 YENDQEKVD
-1323 KIDKYITSL
+1323 KIDKYINSL
-1332 QNTNDN
+1332 QSNNDN
-1338 LKAKM
+1338 LKAKLT
-1343 EQITSVADKQLD
+1343 QITSVADKQLD
-1355 RRVQLD
+1355 RRVKLD
-1361 IDNEKIAATID
+1361 IDNEKIASTID
-1372 KSLNAGF
+1372 KSLNTGF

-1422 ARQEKANAQNDAMSS
+1422 ARMEKANTQNDAMSS
-1437 ELTQELINEVR
+1437 ELAQELVNEVR

-1455 YTNDLLLNDGLRR
+1455 YTNDLLLNEGIRR

>member
-1 MRINFKKLFATV
+1 MRINFKKIFAVV

-19 VSTFTPLT
+19 VSTLTPLT
-27 TYAVNDKDVQISGG
+27 TYAVDNSNVNITGG
-41 GGGASKI
+41 GDGNGGGVYKI
-48 DSTISQK
+48 DSFISQK
-55 AQDEANA
+55 SQDEANA
-62 MLTENPDQVAS
+62 MLTDNPDQVAS

-78 LQNPNAALESEQYRA
+78 LQNPKAALESEQYRA

-103 SVVEAVKNSKNLGK
+103 SVVQAVKNSKSLGK
-117 NVFATFQNSPELRAT
+117 NVIATLQNNPELRQT
-132 LNQLFRD
+132 LSQLFKD
-139 SGNFFENIN
+139 SGNFFENVN
-148 KLIDVRDNQSNGSQ
+148 QLIDVRDNQSNGSQ
-162 TVSNGVDGTP
+162 TVSSGVNGTP

-198 GATVVSLS
+198 GATVVSLA
-206 DISKYS
+206 DIEKYG
-212 VYSDGSTAQ
+212 VYVEGTNNPQ
-221 RYGFVTKQDKVQP
+221 RYGFVTKQNKTQP
-234 EGSQLANYLLAL
+234 EGAQLANYLLAL
-246 YSYDYLV
+246 YHYDYLV
-253 PVPKDLNGGNPVSV
+253 PVPKDLNGGNPVST

-278 NSVPEYTPSSIA
+278 TSVPEYTPSSIA
-290 LSMAAFFGSIYDAA
+290 LGMAAFFGSIYDAA
-304 TSFLKMVFEGVKS
+304 TSFLKLVFEGVKS

-338 IMQVVS
+338 IIQTVS

-349 SSGLVQALRYFIIT
+349 SSGLLQALRYFIIT
-363 IIFISFVVFIMVAM
+363 IIFISFVIFVMVAM

-426 PSRINSMFVL
+426 PSRVNSMFVL

-445 NLSFAPIT
+445 NLSLAPIT
-453 NASPSTNTLDVFKGT
+453 NASPSTNTLDIFKGT
-468 YEPTFE
+468 YEPTFD

-507 SREVVSVNAYFARLA
+507 SREVVSVNAYFARVS

-534 SNLPTSIS
+534 SNLPTNIS
-542 SYHNPDGSE
+542 SYRNPDGSD
-551 AKINIP
+551 AKVNIP

-571 SEDEEGS
+571 SEEEEGS
-578 SSSDSSRAIYKWQV
+578 SSSDSSMAIYKWQV
-592 NSGSKDT
+592 NSGSKDS

-608 MVVEPIRWYNLDTYI
+608 MVVEPVRWYNLDTYI

-648 SQLNDPK
+648 SQLNDPRS
-655 TGKAASDSL
+655 GKAASDAL
-664 KDALTA
+664 KDSLVA
-670 NANVIA
+670 NANIIA
-676 LYNQYGGVAKITPG
+676 LYNQYAGVAKITPG

-697 QTVAFLLQSEFSNGS
+697 QTVAFLLQSEYSNGS

-745 SGDVDLISKV
+745 SGDTDLISKV
-755 FSILTLWMCSAVV
+755 FSLLTLWMCSAVV

-796 ITGDITAAIK
+796 VTGDITAAIK

-854 IPIVGDFISSVAALI
+854 IPIVGDFISSVSALI

-955 LAGNLAKN
+955 LVGNLAKN
-963 TAVVAAKAGLAT
+963 TATVAAKAGLAT

-984 TSALGGAGTTLA
+984 TSALGGAGATLA
-996 AQAGKTVLGAKS
+996 AQAGKTMLGAKS

-1016 MVDTLANMTGAP
+1016 MVDKVANFTGAP

-1038 NVANGL
+1038 NLANGL
-1044 KSNAEGYADE
+1044 KSNAVGLADE

-1066 YKDHLD
+1066 YQEHRD
-1072 QHGLEKADN
+1072 QNAFEKADN
-1081 VEAIRRANQESGLSV
+1081 VEAIRRANRESGLSV
-1096 SQRVANQH
+1096 SQRVENQY
-1104 ERDRVENEK
+1104 ERDRIEKEK

-1135 ASAQAAEDA
+1135 ASAQASEDA
-1144 KKAEA
+1144 KKA
-1149 QTTEDAKKVTVESNE
+1149 TTEANG
-1164 TYTPTGKAGRTRKK
+1164 TYTPTGKAGRTRKQ
-1178 VDGSHITAGNVT
+1178 VDGSHITAGNVK
-1190 IQAQQVTAGGGSST
+1190 IQTQQVTAEGGSST
-1204 TIKAENSTLDTV
+1204 TIKADNSTLDAV

-1222 SGAPT
+1222 TGAPT
-1227 TVQRDGSVAQA
+1227 TVQRDRSVAQA

-1245 NQAVAGIEERISARK
+1245 NQAVAGIEERINARK

-1267 ERKRLDSDKA
+1267 ERKRLDSSKA

-1286 MQSSMNETMKAFDE
+1286 MQTSMNETMKAFDE
-1300 TAEKL
+1300 TAQKL
-1305 AKAHQLRTA
+1305 AKAHELRKS
-1314 YEGDKEKVD
+1314 YENDQEKVD
-1323 KIDKYITSL
+1323 KIDKYINSL
-1332 QNTNDN
+1332 QSNNDN
-1338 LKAKM
+1338 LKAKLT
-1343 EQITSVADKQLD
+1343 QITSFADKQLD
-1355 RRVQLD
+1355 RRVKLD

-1372 KSLNAGF
+1372 KSLNTGF

-1422 ARQEKANAQNDAMSS
+1422 ARMEKANTQNDAMSS
-1437 ELTQELINEVR
+1437 ELAQELVNEVR

-1455 YTNDLLLNDGLRR
+1455 YTNDLLLNEGIKR

>member
-1 MRINFKKLFATV
+1 MRINFKKIFAVV

-19 VSTFTPLT
+19 VATFTPLT
-27 TYAVNDKDVQISGG
+27 TYAVSGTDTQIVGGTGDVN
-41 GGGASKI
+41 KI
-48 DSTISQK
+48 DSSISQK
-55 AQDEANA
+55 VQDEANT
-62 MLTENPDQVAS
+62 MLTDDPDQVAS

-78 LQNPNAALESEQYRA
+78 LQNPKSALESEQYRA

-103 SVVEAVKNSKNLGK
+103 SVVQAVKNSKNLGK
-117 NVFATFQNSPELRAT
+117 NVIATLQNNPELRKT
-132 LNQLFRD
+132 LSQLFRD
-139 SGNFFENIN
+139 SGNFFENVN
-148 KLIDVRDNQSNGSQ
+148 QLIDVRDNQGSGSQ
-162 TVSNGVDGTP
+162 TVSSGVDGTP
-172 SVLQSTMY
+172 NVLQSTMY

-198 GATVVSLS
+198 GATVVSLA
-206 DISKYS
+206 DIEKYG
-212 VYSDGSTAQ
+212 VYVEGTNNPQ
-221 RYGFVTKQDKVQP
+221 RYGFVTKQNKTQP
-234 EGSQLANYLLAL
+234 EGTKLANYLLAL
-246 YSYDYLV
+246 YHYDYLV
-253 PVPKDLNGGNPVSV
+253 PVPKDLNGGNPVST

-278 NSVPEYTPSSIA
+278 TSVPEYTPSSIA
-290 LSMAAFFGSIYDAA
+290 LGMAAFFGSIYDAA
-304 TSFLKMVFEGVKS
+304 TSFLKLVFEGVKS

-338 IMQVVS
+338 IIQTVS

-349 SSGLVQALRYFIIT
+349 SSGLLQALRYFIIT
-363 IIFISFVVFIMVAM
+363 IIFISFVIFVMVAM

-412 IGEMASGITGDFTT
+412 IGEMASGITGDFST
-426 PSRINSMFVL
+426 PSRVNSMFVL

-445 NLSFAPIT
+445 NLSLAPIT
-453 NASPSTNTLDVFKGT
+453 NASPSTNTLDIFKGT
-468 YEPTFE
+468 YEPTFD

-507 SREVVSVNAYFARLA
+507 SREVVSVNAYFARVS

-534 SNLPTSIS
+534 SNLPTNIS
-542 SYHNPDGSE
+542 SYRNPDGSD

-557 FENIKPAFLSTKES
+557 FENIKLAFLSTKES
-571 SEDEEGS
+571 SDDEEGS
-578 SSSDSSRAIYKWQV
+578 SSSDSSLAIYKWQV
-592 NSGSKDT
+592 NSGSKDS

-608 MVVEPIRWYNLDTYI
+608 MVVEPVRWYNLDTYI

-664 KDALTA
+664 KDALIA
-670 NANVIA
+670 NANIIA
-676 LYNQYGGVAKITPG
+676 LYNQYAGVAKITPG

-697 QTVAFLLQSEFSNGS
+697 QTVAFLLQSEYSNGS

-745 SGDVDLISKV
+745 SGDTDLISKV
-755 FSILTLWMCSAVV
+755 FSLLTLWMCSAVV

-796 ITGDITAAIK
+796 VTGDITAAIK

-854 IPIVGDFISSVAALI
+854 IPIVGDFISSVSALI

-955 LAGNLAKN
+955 LVGNLAKN
-963 TAVVAAKAGLAT
+963 TATVAAKAGLAT

-984 TSALGGAGTTLA
+984 TSALGGAGATLA
-996 AQAGKTVLGAKS
+996 AQAGKTMLGAKS

-1016 MVDTLANMTGAP
+1016 MVDKVANFIGAP

-1038 NVANGL
+1038 NLANGL
-1044 KSNAEGYADE
+1044 KSNAAGLADE

-1066 YKDHLD
+1066 YQEHRD
-1072 QHGLEKADN
+1072 QNAFEKADN
-1081 VEAIRRANQESGLSV
+1081 VEAIRRANRESGLSV
-1096 SQRVANQH
+1096 SQRVANQY
-1104 ERDRVENEK
+1104 ERDQIEKEK

-1144 KKAEA
+1144 KKAA
-1149 QTTEDAKKVTVESNE
+1149 
-1164 TYTPTGKAGRTRKK
+1164 TGANGTSDKGARSRKK
-1178 VDGSHITAGNVT
+1178 ARGNKQINAENVT
-1190 IQAQQVTAGGGSST
+1190 IQTQQVTAEGGSST
-1204 TIKAENSTLDTV
+1204 TIKADKSTLDGV
-1216 SRDGSM
+1216 SKDGSM
-1222 SGAPT
+1222 TSAPT

-1245 NQAVAGIEERISARK
+1245 NQAVAGIEERINARK

-1267 ERKRLDSDKA
+1267 ERKRLDSSKA

-1286 MQSSMNETMKAFDE
+1286 MQTSMNETMKAFDE
-1300 TAEKL
+1300 TAQKL
-1305 AKAHQLRTA
+1305 AKAHELRKS
-1314 YEGDKEKVD
+1314 YENDKEKVD
-1323 KIDKYITSL
+1323 KIDKYINSL
-1332 QNTNDN
+1332 QDTNDN
-1338 LKAKM
+1338 LKAKLT
-1343 EQITSVADKQLD
+1343 QITSVADKQLD
-1355 RRVQLD
+1355 RRVKLD

-1372 KSLNAGF
+1372 KSLNVGF

-1422 ARQEKANAQNDAMSS
+1422 ARMEKANTQKDAMSS
-1437 ELTQELINEVR
+1437 ELAQELINEVR

-1455 YTNDLLLNDGLRR
+1455 YTNDLLLNEGIKR

>member
-1 MRINFKKLFATV
+1 MRINFKKIFAVV

-19 VSTFTPLT
+19 VSTLTPLT
-27 TYAVNDKDVQISGG
+27 TYAVDNSNVNITGG
-41 GGGASKI
+41 GDGNGGGVYKI
-48 DSTISQK
+48 DSFISQK
-55 AQDEANA
+55 SQDEANA
-62 MLTENPDQVAS
+62 MLTDNPDQVAS

-78 LQNPNAALESEQYRA
+78 LQNPKAALESEQYRA

-103 SVVEAVKNSKNLGK
+103 SVVQAVKNSKSLGK
-117 NVFATFQNSPELRAT
+117 NVIATLQNNPELRQT
-132 LNQLFRD
+132 LSQLFKD
-139 SGNFFENIN
+139 SGNFFENVN
-148 KLIDVRDNQSNGSQ
+148 QLIDVRDNQSNGSQ
-162 TVSNGVDGTP
+162 TVSSGVNGTP

-198 GATVVSLS
+198 GATVVSLA
-206 DISKYS
+206 DIEKYG
-212 VYSDGSTAQ
+212 VYVEGTNNPQ
-221 RYGFVTKQDKVQP
+221 RYGFVTKQNKTQP
-234 EGSQLANYLLAL
+234 EGAQLANYLLAL
-246 YSYDYLV
+246 YHYDYLV
-253 PVPKDLNGGNPVSV
+253 PVPKDLNGGNPVST

-278 NSVPEYTPSSIA
+278 TSVPEYTPSSIA
-290 LSMAAFFGSIYDAA
+290 LGMAAFFGSIYDAA
-304 TSFLKMVFEGVKS
+304 TSFLKLVFEGVKS

-338 IMQVVS
+338 IIQTVS

-349 SSGLVQALRYFIIT
+349 SSGLLQALRYFIIT
-363 IIFISFVVFIMVAM
+363 IIFISFVIFVMVAM

-426 PSRINSMFVL
+426 PSRVNSMFVL

-445 NLSFAPIT
+445 NLSLAPIT
-453 NASPSTNTLDVFKGT
+453 NASPSTNTLDIFKGT
-468 YEPTFE
+468 YEPTFD

-507 SREVVSVNAYFARLA
+507 SREVVSVNAYFARVS

-534 SNLPTSIS
+534 SNLPTNIS
-542 SYHNPDGSE
+542 SYRNPDGSE
-551 AKINIP
+551 AKVNIP

-571 SEDEEGS
+571 SEEEEGS
-578 SSSDSSRAIYKWQV
+578 SSSDSSMAIYKWQV
-592 NSGSKDT
+592 NSGSKDS

-608 MVVEPIRWYNLDTYI
+608 MVVEPVRWYNLDTYI

-648 SQLNDPK
+648 SQLNDPRS
-655 TGKAASDSL
+655 GKAASDAL
-664 KDALTA
+664 KDSLVA
-670 NANVIA
+670 NANIIA
-676 LYNQYGGVAKITPG
+676 LYNQYAGVAKITPG

-697 QTVAFLLQSEFSNGS
+697 QTVAFLLQSEYSNGS

-745 SGDVDLISKV
+745 SGDTDLISKV
-755 FSILTLWMCSAVV
+755 FSLLTLWMCSAVV

-796 ITGDITAAIK
+796 VTGDITAAIK

-854 IPIVGDFISSVAALI
+854 IPIVGDFISSVSALI

-955 LAGNLAKN
+955 LVGNLAKN
-963 TAVVAAKAGLAT
+963 TATVTAKAGLAT

-984 TSALGGAGTTLA
+984 TSALGGAGATLA
-996 AQAGKTVLGAKS
+996 AQAGKTMLGAKS

-1016 MVDTLANMTGAP
+1016 MVDKVANFTGAP
-1028 TGTGKDGMLR
+1028 SGTGKDGMLR
-1038 NVANGL
+1038 NLSNGL
-1044 KSNAEGYADE
+1044 KSNAAGLADE
-1054 ASKVHVPTLAEA
+1054 ASKVHVPTLSEA
-1066 YKDHLD
+1066 YQEHRD
-1072 QHGLEKADN
+1072 QNAFEKADN
-1081 VEAIRRANQESGLSV
+1081 VEAIRRANRESGLSV
-1096 SQRVANQH
+1096 SQRVENQY
-1104 ERDRVENEK
+1104 ERDRIEKEK
-1113 NRLIDADG
+1113 NRLIDADS

-1135 ASAQAAEDA
+1135 ASAQASEDA
-1144 KKAEA
+1144 KKE
-1149 QTTEDAKKVTVESNE
+1149 TTEANG
-1164 TYTPTGKAGRTRKK
+1164 TYTPTGKTERTRKQ
-1178 VDGSHITAGNVT
+1178 VDGSHITAGNVK
-1190 IQAQQVTAGGGSST
+1190 IQTQQVTAEGGSST
-1204 TIKAENSTLDTV
+1204 TIKADNSTLESV

-1222 SGAPT
+1222 TGAPT

-1245 NQAVAGIEERISARK
+1245 NQAVAGIEERINARK

-1267 ERKRLDSDKA
+1267 ERKRLDSSKA

-1286 MQSSMNETMKAFDE
+1286 MQTSMNETMKAFDE
-1300 TAEKL
+1300 TAQKL
-1305 AKAHQLRTA
+1305 AKAHELRKS
-1314 YEGDKEKVD
+1314 YENDQEKVD
-1323 KIDKYITSL
+1323 KIDKYINSL
-1332 QNTNDN
+1332 QSNNDN
-1338 LKAKM
+1338 LKAKLT
-1343 EQITSVADKQLD
+1343 QITSFADKQLD
-1355 RRVQLD
+1355 RRVKLD

-1372 KSLNAGF
+1372 KSLNTGF

-1422 ARQEKANAQNDAMSS
+1422 ARMEKANTQNDAMSS
-1437 ELTQELINEVR
+1437 ELAQELVNEVR

-1455 YTNDLLLNDGLRR
+1455 YTNDLLLNEGIRR

>member
-1 MRINFKKLFATV
+1 MRINFKKIFAVV

-27 TYAVNDKDVQISGG
+27 TYAINETNVQITGG
-41 GGGASKI
+41 GGGAPKI
-48 DSTISQK
+48 DSAVSQK

-62 MLTENPDQVAS
+62 MLTDNPDQVAS

-78 LQNPNAALESEQYRA
+78 LQNPQAALESEQYRA
-93 VVNAFKNAPA
+93 VVNAFKNAPD

-212 VYSDGSTAQ
+212 VYSDGSNAQ

-267 FFNKVVRWATG
+267 FFNKVIRWATG

-453 NASPSTNTLDVFKGT
+453 NSSPSTNTLDIFTEK
-468 YEPTFE
+468 YKPTFE

-507 SREVVSVNAYFARLA
+507 SREVVSVNAYFARVS

-534 SNLPTSIS
+534 SNLPAKIS

-592 NSGSKDT
+592 NSGSKDS

-670 NANVIA
+670 NANIIA

-697 QTVAFLLQSEFSNGS
+697 QTVAFLLQSEYSNGS

-806 FVAGDAAIKFSATFA
+806 FLAGDAAIKFSATFA

-829 GIMGGIINAIQG
+829 GIMGGIINSIQG

-955 LAGNLAKN
+955 LVGNLAKN
-963 TAVVAAKAGLAT
+963 TATVASKAGLAT

-984 TSALGGAGTTLA
+984 TSALGGAGATLA
-996 AQAGKTVLGAKS
+996 AQAGKTMLGAKS

-1016 MVDTLANMTGAP
+1016 MVDKVADFTGAP

-1038 NVANGL
+1038 NLANGL
-1044 KSNAEGYADE
+1044 KSNATGLADE

-1066 YKDHLD
+1066 YQEHRD
-1072 QHGLEKADN
+1072 QNAFEKADD
-1081 VEAIRRANQESGLSV
+1081 VEAIRRANRESGLSV
-1096 SQRVANQH
+1096 SQRVENQY
-1104 ERDRVENEK
+1104 ERDRIEKEK

-1135 ASAQAAEDA
+1135 ASAQASEDA
-1144 KKAEA
+1144 KKA
-1149 QTTEDAKKVTVESNE
+1149 TTEANG
-1164 TYTPTGKAGRTRKK
+1164 TYTPTGKAGRTRKQ
-1178 VDGSHITAGNVT
+1178 VDGSHITAGNVK
-1190 IQAQQVTAGGGSST
+1190 IQTQQVTAEGGSST
-1204 TIKAENSTLDTV
+1204 TIKADNSTLESV

-1222 SGAPT
+1222 TGAPT

-1245 NQAVAGIEERISARK
+1245 NQAVAGIEERINARK

-1267 ERKRLDSDKA
+1267 ERKRLDSSKA

-1286 MQSSMNETMKAFDE
+1286 MQTSMNETMKAFDE
-1300 TAEKL
+1300 TAQKL
-1305 AKAHQLRTA
+1305 AKAHELRKS
-1314 YEGDKEKVD
+1314 YENDQEKVD
-1323 KIDKYITSL
+1323 KIDKYINSL
-1332 QNTNDN
+1332 QSNNDN
-1338 LKAKM
+1338 LKAKLT
-1343 EQITSVADKQLD
+1343 QITSVADKQLD
-1355 RRVQLD
+1355 RRVKLD

-1372 KSLNAGF
+1372 KSLNSGF

-1422 ARQEKANAQNDAMSS
+1422 ARMEKANTQNDAMSS
-1437 ELTQELINEVR
+1437 ELAQELVNEVR

-1455 YTNDLLLNDGLRR
+1455 YTNDLLLNEGIRR

>member
-1 MRINFKKLFATV
+1 MRINFKKIFAVV

-27 TYAVNDKDVQISGG
+27 TYAINETNVQITGG

-48 DSTISQK
+48 DSAVSQK

-62 MLTENPDQVAS
+62 MLTDNPDQVAS

-78 LQNPNAALESEQYRA
+78 LQNPQAALESEQYRA
-93 VVNAFKNAPA
+93 VVNAFKNAPD

-117 NVFATFQNSPELRAT
+117 NVFVTFQNSPELRAT

-212 VYSDGSTAQ
+212 VYSDGSNAQ

-267 FFNKVVRWATG
+267 FFNKVIRWATG

-453 NASPSTNTLDVFKGT
+453 NSSPSTNTLDIFTEK
-468 YEPTFE
+468 YKPTFE

-507 SREVVSVNAYFARLA
+507 SREVVSVNAYFARVS

-534 SNLPTSIS
+534 SNLPAKIS

-592 NSGSKDT
+592 NSGSKDS

-670 NANVIA
+670 NANIIA

-697 QTVAFLLQSEFSNGS
+697 QTVAFLLQSEYSNGS

-806 FVAGDAAIKFSATFA
+806 FLAGDAAIKFSATFA

-829 GIMGGIINAIQG
+829 GIMGGIINSIQG
-841 LPTSYVNNNWVAK
+841 LPTSYANNNWVAK

-901 YAGFLGI
+901 HAGFLGI

-955 LAGNLAKN
+955 LVGNLAKN
-963 TAVVAAKAGLAT
+963 TATVASKAGLAT

-984 TSALGGAGTTLA
+984 TSALGGAGATLA
-996 AQAGKTVLGAKS
+996 AQAGKTMLGAKS

-1016 MVDTLANMTGAP
+1016 MVDKVADFTGAP

-1038 NVANGL
+1038 NLANGL
-1044 KSNAEGYADE
+1044 KSNATGLADE

-1066 YKDHLD
+1066 YQEHRD
-1072 QHGLEKADN
+1072 QNAFEKADD
-1081 VEAIRRANQESGLSV
+1081 VEAIRRANRESGLSV
-1096 SQRVANQH
+1096 SQRVENQY
-1104 ERDRVENEK
+1104 ERDRIEKEK

-1135 ASAQAAEDA
+1135 ASAQASEDA
-1144 KKAEA
+1144 KKA
-1149 QTTEDAKKVTVESNE
+1149 TTEANG
-1164 TYTPTGKAGRTRKK
+1164 TYTPTGKAGRTRKQ
-1178 VDGSHITAGNVT
+1178 VDGSHITAGNVK
-1190 IQAQQVTAGGGSST
+1190 IQTQQVTAEGGSST
-1204 TIKAENSTLDTV
+1204 TIKADNSTLDSV

-1222 SGAPT
+1222 TGAPT
-1227 TVQRDGSVAQA
+1227 TVQRDRSVAQA

-1245 NQAVAGIEERISARK
+1245 NQAVAGIEERINARK

-1267 ERKRLDSDKA
+1267 ERKRLDSSKA

-1286 MQSSMNETMKAFDE
+1286 MQTSMNETMKAFDE
-1300 TAEKL
+1300 TAQKL
-1305 AKAHQLRTA
+1305 AKAHELRKS
-1314 YEGDKEKVD
+1314 YENDQEKVD
-1323 KIDKYITSL
+1323 KIDKYINSL
-1332 QNTNDN
+1332 QSNNDN
-1338 LKAKM
+1338 LKAKLT
-1343 EQITSVADKQLD
+1343 QITSVADKQLD
-1355 RRVQLD
+1355 RRVKLD

-1372 KSLNAGF
+1372 KSLNTGF

-1422 ARQEKANAQNDAMSS
+1422 ARMEKANTQNDAMSS
-1437 ELTQELINEVR
+1437 ELAQELVNEVR

-1455 YTNDLLLNDGLRR
+1455 YTNDLLLNEGIRR